1 MKKTTRWKR
10 ILAIVLTALMVLCNQ
25 TILFADAT
33 VQDTEQE
40 TETYQESQQDTEQ
53 ESDMEQY
60 QNVEESEKDQ
70 TSEEGQPEK
79 DQTSEEGQPEKDQTS
94 EEGQPEKDQT
104 AEEGQPEKDQ
114 TAEGQPET
122 KPEQDASKETQEPTT
137 ENKTVYYTV
146 KFLDKDGNEITRQK
160 IAAGQSATAPA
171 APDVDGY
178 RFNGWD
184 KKFDNV
190 TADLDVQAMYVEIGD
205 KVTYTINY
213 QFSNG
218 TAASQPWVAQLEVG
232 TEYSNTIVSP
242 EITGFTPDRLS
253 VEFSGIVEADQTIT
267 VTYSGAETSYTIWHM
282 LQNAENDEYTLDS
295 ANTETKTGTVGLMT
309 AAEKTTYDGFT
320 AQLPISQATINADG
334 STVVKV
340 YYDRNMYRLIW
351 DTDGGSYEQPVEIR
365 YGATIGKPDNPTKL
379 GYTFKRW
386 EGIPE
391 DGKMPSHDLTVKAIW
406 EENQTAQ
413 YKVIHWQESL
423 QAPETYEVAQDSGGN
438 AAIETETG
446 KVGDVIRYSPKSY
459 EGFELNSEKSS
470 GDVTITS
477 DGTAVKNVYYDR
489 GTYNIYFYVIE
500 SRDWLGRPSWQEDER
515 LRITARYGED
525 VSKKWNDAAHRQ
537 YLWAKEP
544 ESMFRDNV
552 YYTLIS
558 NMPAQDITVYAANTR
573 NGKKVIY
580 YIEDLDGS
588 RKVYA
593 SFDAGSEMYL
603 TKEDQMPIDG
613 FTYHSWHDKS
623 YNREDLW
630 LYYTRNSYTITFQN
644 CTGVNDLSV
653 KFEAPLNNLKPA
665 DGSVGT
671 PANVES
677 DYNFEGW
684 YTSPSCEDGTEFDW
698 SGTMPSH
705 TITLYAKWKA
715 PTYIVTFNTNGGS
728 PIDPRPV
735 EKHQALKDI
744 PTPVKKN
751 DEFLGWYTDPGLT
764 HKYVESLQIVKDI
777 TLYAKWKNTNVY
789 TYYVVAVTKDKDG
802 KETELDRSKGSVVQN
817 GTANVTAPK
826 IAGYYPKETSKS
838 VIVTKNEQ
846 EIKFVYEPVAEWF
859 YTIRYIDTD
868 EKDIV
873 KPVTVSTSNTVETV
887 VYKAITGYQLTS
899 KPVVQAEKGKTKTVI
914 FRYTTNQAVYIVKHY
929 KQKPDGSYATPETE
943 PKEEAAIGTWVTAEP
958 KDYTGYTCIT
968 DTDERSG
975 AVKKGLVLEVYYNRV
990 DFTVGDYTGKYDG
1003 IEHTATF
1010 TGAGI
1015 DGDTYY
1021 YKTEGG
1027 EWTSFDTASELPQYV
1042 DAGSYQISVKVVN
1055 DGAKSA
1061 PKTATVLIQPR
1072 EITLTS
1078 GSDKKV
1084 YDGEPLTKDE
1094 VNITGDGFVEKEGV
1108 TWEVTGSQT
1117 EVGSSKNTFTYSF
1130 NEGTKEQNYEI
1141 TPEEGDLIVTPSAET
1156 VIVNIKEHGGT
1167 EKYDGTEKSVT
1178 GYDVTNISDPK
1189 SKYQVSDFKFEG
1201 NAKVKGTDA
1210 GTYNMELKPEDFK
1223 NTNKNFENVIF
1234 VIEDGTLT
1242 ITERNVTLTSADDS
1256 KCYDGKPLTNDKIT
1270 VTGDGF
1276 VEGEGVT
1283 CKVTGSQTEV
1293 GSSQNKFTYELN
1305 DGTKRT
1311 NYIITPVFGTL
1322 TVSDK
1327 DVQGIITKTHTG
1339 EKFRVNDQVTFT
1351 ITVKNIYAE
1360 PQTITISEIN
1370 GVTFDGPNV
1379 FENVEPGAEV
1389 TAKAVYTITQADV
1402 DNGSFTNTA
1411 TALFSNGQSYTGTD
1425 TVSTEKTPDPEPIP
1439 NPTPTPVPASS
1450 VSIEK
1455 TADQKEG
1462 GYAAGDIITYTIR
1475 VVNNG
1480 EQQLANIQ
1488 VSDPLTSL
1496 NETIPSLKAGEEK
1509 IFTTAYTVTEQDVL
1523 AGKIVN
1529 VATVKGT
1536 DENGKTVENETTKE
1550 LVTEQ
1555 KNSHLTV
1562 TKTTTSTPADGK
1574 AYSVGEKITYIITVT
1589 NDGNV
1594 TVTGVQVTDELTGNV
1609 GDLAW
1614 NVDSLAPGESREFTT
1629 EYTVTKADA
1638 QAGKVHNV
1646 AVAQGNS
1653 NDPEKP
1659 DVPVT
1664 PGETEDP
1671 VNPEVTPTVTPK
1683 PSETPEPSIT
1693 PTPDITQAPAV
1704 TKTPSDPSTP
1714 VNNGTTTKTAVKT
1727 GDTTPVGAFVG
1738 LFAAAAII
1746 AGAAVYFKRRKNSK

>member
-25 TILFADAT
+25 TILFADET

-70 TSEEGQPEK
+70 TA
-79 DQTSEEGQPEKDQTS
+79 

-114 TAEGQPET
+114 TAEEGQPEKDQTAEKEQPEEGQPET

-146 KFLDKDGNEITRQK
+146 RFLDKDGNEITSQR

-178 RFNGWD
+178 RFRGWD

-190 TADLDVQAMYVEIGD
+190 TADLNVRAIYVEIGE

-213 QFSNG
+213 QFSDG

-232 TEYSNTIVSP
+232 TEYSNTIASP
-242 EITGFTPDRLS
+242 EITGFTPDQPS
-253 VEFSGIVEADQTIT
+253 VEFSGTVEVDKTIT
-267 VTYSGAETSYTIWHM
+267 VTYSGAEIEYTVQHM
-282 LQNAENDEYTLDS
+282 LQNAENDEYTLDTG
-295 ANTETKTGTVGLMT
+295 NIEKKTGTVGLMT
-309 AAEKTTYDGFT
+309 AAKEKTTYDGFT
-320 AQLPISQATINADG
+320 ARLPISQATINADG
-334 STVVKV
+334 STVVNV
-340 YYDRNMYRLIW
+340 YYDRNVYRLTW
-351 DTDGGSYEQPVEIR
+351 DTDGGSYEQPVDIR

-379 GYTFKRW
+379 GYTFKGW

-391 DGKMPSHDLTVKAIW
+391 DGKMPSHDLIVKAIW
-406 EENQTAQ
+406 EENQKAQ

-423 QAPETYEVAQDSGGN
+423 QAPGTYEVAQDSGGN
-438 AAIETETG
+438 AAIETKTG
-446 KVGDVIRYSPKSY
+446 KVGDVISYSPKSY
-459 EGFELNSEKSS
+459 EGFKLNSEKSS

-489 GTYNIYFYVIE
+489 GTYNIYFYVVE
-500 SRDWLGRPSWQEDER
+500 SRDWWGRPSWQEDES

-525 VSKKWNDAAHRQ
+525 VSAQWNDAAHCK
-537 YLWAKEP
+537 YLWAIGP
-544 ESMFRDNV
+544 GANT
-552 YYTLIS
+552 YYTLMA
-558 NMPAQDITVYAANTR
+558 NMPADNIKLYASEPQT
-573 NGKKVIY
+573 GKKITY
-580 YIEDLDGS
+580 YIEGLDGKS
-588 RKVYA
+588 QVYA
-593 SFDAGSEMYL
+593 KFDAGSRMKL
-603 TKEDQMPIDG
+603 TDEDKMPIDG
-613 FTYHSWHDKS
+613 FSFHSWNKS
-623 YNREDLW
+623 GSNLW

-653 KFEAPLNNLKPA
+653 KFEAPLNNLEPA
-665 DGSVGT
+665 DGSVGKPT
-671 PANVES
+671 NVES
-677 DYNFEGW
+677 DYTFAGW
-684 YTSPSCEDGTEFDW
+684 YTSPSCEDGTEFNW

-705 TITLYAKWKA
+705 TITLYAKWQA
-715 PTYIVTFNTNGGS
+715 PIYTITFETNGGS
-728 PIDPRPV
+728 PIDPIHV
-735 EKHQALKDI
+735 EKHQALGNI
-744 PTPVKKN
+744 PETVKEN

-789 TYYVVAVTKDKDG
+789 TYYVVAVTRDKDG
-802 KETELDRSKGSVVQN
+802 NETELDRSEGSVVQN

-826 IAGYYPKETSKS
+826 IDGYYPKETSKS

-846 EIKFVYEPVAEWF
+846 EIIFVYEPVAEWS
-859 YTIRYIDTD
+859 YTIRYVDTD
-868 EKDIV
+868 EKDIAEQV
-873 KPVTVSTSNTVETV
+873 KVRTRNTVETV

-899 KPVVQAEKGKTKTVI
+899 EPVVQAEKGKTETVI
-914 FRYTTNQAVYIVKHY
+914 FRYTTNKAVYSVEHY
-929 KQKPDGSYATPETE
+929 KQRPNGSYTLSDTE
-943 PKEEAAIGTWVTAEP
+943 YKEAAAIGTWVTAKP
-958 KDYTGYTCIT
+958 KQYPGYECIT
-968 DTDERSG
+968 GKDERSG
-975 AVKKGLVLEVYYNRV
+975 AVKEGLVLKVYYNRA
-990 DFTVGDYTGKYDG
+990 DFTVGDYTVKYDG
-1003 IEHTATF
+1003 TGHTAEF

-1015 DGDTYY
+1015 EGDTYY
-1021 YKTEGG
+1021 FKTEDGQ
-1027 EWTSFDTASELPQYV
+1027 WILFNTASELPQYV

-1055 DGAKSA
+1055 DGVESV

-1078 GSDKKV
+1078 GSDQKV
-1084 YDGEPLTKDE
+1084 YDGKPLTKDE
-1094 VNITGDGFVEKEGV
+1094 VNITGDGFVEGEGV
-1108 TWEVTGSQT
+1108 TWKVTGSQT
-1117 EVGSSKNTFTYSF
+1117 DVGTSKNAFTYSF
-1130 NEGTKEQNYEI
+1130 SEGTKEQNYKV
-1141 TPEEGDLIVTPSAET
+1141 TKVEGNLTVVPSKDTVTVT
-1156 VIVNIKEHGGT
+1156 IKENSGT
-1167 EKYDGTEKSVT
+1167 EKYDGTEKTVT
-1178 GYDVTNISDPK
+1178 GYEVISISNPK
-1189 SKYQVSDFKFEG
+1189 YLRTDFTFEG
-1201 NAKVKGTDA
+1201 NAEVKGTDA
-1210 GTYNMELKPEDFK
+1210 GTYNMELKQEDFTNINRNFK
-1223 NTNKNFENVIF
+1223 NVVF

-1242 ITERNVTLTSADDS
+1242 ITKRNVTLTSADDS
-1256 KCYDGKPLTNDKIT
+1256 KCYDGTPLTNDKIT

-1276 VEGEGVT
+1276 AEGEGVT

-1293 GSSQNKFTYELN
+1293 GSSRNEFTYELN
-1305 DGTKRT
+1305 KGTKER

-1327 DVQGIITKTHTG
+1327 DVQGVITKTHTG

-1370 GVTFDGPNV
+1370 GVTFDGQNV

-1402 DNGSFTNTA
+1402 DNGSFINTA
-1411 TALFSNGQSYTGTD
+1411 TALFSNEHSYIGTD
-1425 TVSTEKTPDPEPIP
+1425 TVPTEKTPDPEPIP

-1488 VSDPLTSL
+1488 VSDPLTGL
-1496 NETIPSLKAGEEK
+1496 NETIPSLRAGEEK
-1509 IFTTAYTVTEQDVL
+1509 IFTTTYTVTEQDVL

-1562 TKTTTSTPADGK
+1562 VKTTTSTPADGK

-1614 NVDSLAPGESREFTT
+1614 NVDSLAPGESREFTA
-1629 EYTVTKADA
+1629 EYTVTKEDA

-1646 AVAQGNS
+1646 AAAQGNS

>member
-25 TILFADAT
+25 TILFADET

-70 TSEEGQPEK
+70 TAEEGQLEKDQTAEEGQPEK
-79 DQTSEEGQPEKDQTS
+79 EQTAEEGQPEK
-94 EEGQPEKDQT
+94 EQT

-137 ENKTVYYTV
+137 ENKTVYYIV
-146 KFLDKDGNEITRQK
+146 RFLGKDGNEITSQR

-190 TADLDVQAMYVEIGD
+190 TADLDVQAIYVKIGD

-213 QFSNG
+213 QFSDG

-232 TEYSNTIVSP
+232 TEYSNTIASP
-242 EITGFTPDRLS
+242 EITGFKPDKLS
-253 VEFSGIVEADQTIT
+253 VEFSGTVEVDKTIT
-267 VTYSGAETSYTIWHM
+267 VTYSGAEIEYTVQHM
-282 LQNAENDEYTLDS
+282 LQNAENDEYTLDTG
-295 ANTETKTGTVGLMT
+295 NIEKKTGTVGLMT
-309 AAEKTTYDGFT
+309 AAKEKTTYDGFT
-320 AQLPISQATINADG
+320 ARLPISQATINADG
-334 STVVKV
+334 STVVNV
-340 YYDRNMYRLIW
+340 YYERNIYRLIW
-351 DTDGGSYEQPVEIR
+351 DTDGGSYEQPVDIR
-365 YGATIGKPDNPTKL
+365 YGASIGTPDNPNPTKL
-379 GYTFKRW
+379 GYTFKKW

-391 DGKMPSHDLTVKAIW
+391 DGKMPSHDLIVKAIW
-406 EENQTAQ
+406 EENQKAQ

-438 AAIETETG
+438 AAIETKTG
-446 KVGDVIRYSPKSY
+446 NVGDVISYSPKSY
-459 EGFELNSEKSS
+459 EGFELDTDRSS
-470 GDVTITS
+470 GDVKITS
-477 DGTAVKNVYYDR
+477 DGTAVKNVYYNR

-525 VSKKWNDAAHRQ
+525 VSKQWNDVAHCQ
-537 YLWAKEP
+537 YLWAIGPGANK
-544 ESMFRDNV
+544 
-552 YYTLIS
+552 YYTLMA
-558 NMPAQDITVYAANTR
+558 NMPAENITLYASKPRT
-573 NGKKVIY
+573 GKKITY
-580 YIEDLDGS
+580 YIEGLDEKS
-588 RKVYA
+588 QVYA
-593 SFDAGSEMYL
+593 KFDAGSWMEL
-603 TKEDQMPIDG
+603 TDEDKMPIDG
-613 FTYHSWHDKS
+613 FSFHSWNKS
-623 YNREDLW
+623 GSNLW

-653 KFEAPLNNLKPA
+653 KFEAPLNNLEPA

-671 PANVES
+671 PTNVES
-677 DYNFEGW
+677 DYTFAGW
-684 YTSPSCEDGTEFDW
+684 YTSPSCEDGTEFNW

-705 TITLYAKWKA
+705 TITLYAKWQA
-715 PTYIVTFNTNGGS
+715 PIYTVTFETNGGS
-728 PIDPRPV
+728 TINPISV
-735 EKHQALKDI
+735 EKHQALGDI
-744 PTPVKKN
+744 PETVKEN

-764 HKYVESLQIVKDI
+764 HKYVESLQIVKNI

-789 TYYVVAVTKDKDG
+789 TYYVVAVTRDKDG
-802 KETELDRSKGSVVQN
+802 KETELGRSEGSVVQN

-826 IAGYYPKETSKS
+826 IDGYYPKETSKS

-846 EIKFVYEPVAEWF
+846 EIKFVYEPVAEWS
-859 YTIRYIDTD
+859 YTIRYVDTD
-868 EKDIV
+868 GKNIAEPV
-873 KPVTVSTSNTVETV
+873 KVSTRNTVETV

-899 KPVVQAEKGKTKTVI
+899 EPVVQAEKGKTETVI

-943 PKEEAAIGTWVTAEP
+943 TKEEAAIGTWVTAEP

-1003 IEHTATF
+1003 TGHTVTF

-1015 DGDTYY
+1015 DGDTYSY
-1021 YKTEGG
+1021 ETKDGQ
-1027 EWTSFDTASELPQYV
+1027 WIPFNKASDLPQYV
-1042 DAGSYQISVKVVN
+1042 YAGSYQISVKVANGGVE
-1055 DGAKSA
+1055 SV
-1061 PKTATVLIQPR
+1061 PKTATVSIQPR

-1078 GSDKKV
+1078 GSDQKV

-1094 VNITGDGFVEKEGV
+1094 VNITGDGFVKGEGV
-1108 TWEVTGSQT
+1108 TCKVTGSQT
-1117 EVGSSKNTFTYSF
+1117 EVGSSKNTFTYIF
-1130 NEGTKEQNYEI
+1130 NKETKEQNYKI
-1141 TPEEGDLIVTPSAET
+1141 TSKEGDLIVTPSEDT
-1156 VIVNIKEHGGT
+1156 VTVNIKGHDGT
-1167 EKYDGTEKSVT
+1167 EQYDGTEKSVT
-1178 GYDVTNISDPK
+1178 GYEVTKISDPK

-1201 NAKVKGTDA
+1201 NAEVKGTDA

-1327 DVQGIITKTHTG
+1327 DVQGVITKTHTG

-1411 TALFSNGQSYTGTD
+1411 TALFSNEHSYIGTD
-1425 TVSTEKTPDPEPIP
+1425 TVPTEKTPDPEPIP

-1450 VSIEK
+1450 VSVEK

-1488 VSDPLTSL
+1488 VSDPLTGL

-1509 IFTTAYTVTEQDVL
+1509 IFTTTYTVTEQDVL

-1614 NVDSLAPGESREFTT
+1614 NIDSLAPGESREFTA

-1646 AVAQGNS
+1646 AAAQGNS

-1659 DVPVT
+1659 DVSVT

>member
-25 TILFADAT
+25 TILFADET

-70 TSEEGQPEK
+70 TA
-79 DQTSEEGQPEKDQTS
+79 

-114 TAEGQPET
+114 TAEKEQPEEGQPET

-146 KFLDKDGNEITRQK
+146 KFLDKDGNEITSQR

-171 APDVDGY
+171 APDVEGY
-178 RFNGWD
+178 QFNGWD
-184 KKFDNV
+184 KTFDNV
-190 TADLDVQAMYVEIGD
+190 TENLNVRATYVKIG

-213 QFSNG
+213 QFSDG
-218 TAASQPWVAQLEVG
+218 TAASQPWVAQLKVG
-232 TEYSNTIVSP
+232 TEYSNTIASP
-242 EITGFTPDRLS
+242 EITGFTPDPPY
-253 VEFSGIVEADQTIT
+253 VKFSGTVESDKTIT
-267 VTYSGAETSYTIWHM
+267 VTYSGAEIEYTVQHM

-309 AAEKTTYDGFT
+309 AAKEKTTYDGFY
-320 AQLPISQATINADG
+320 ALPISQAMINADG
-334 STVVKV
+334 STVVNV
-340 YYDRNMYRLIW
+340 YYNRNIYRLTW
-351 DTDGGSYEQPVEIR
+351 DTDGGSYEQPVDIR
-365 YGATIGKPDNPTKL
+365 YGATIGKPANPTKL

-391 DGKMPSHDLTVKAIW
+391 DGKMPSHELIVKAIW

-423 QAPETYEVAQDSGGN
+423 QAPGTYEVAQNSGGN

-446 KVGDVIRYSPKSY
+446 KVGDVISYYPKSY
-459 EGFELNSEKSS
+459 EGFKLNSEKSS
-470 GDVTITS
+470 GEVKITS

-489 GTYNIYFYVIE
+489 GTYSIKFHVQKRHGWKWEWEEEE
-500 SRDWLGRPSWQEDER
+500 S

-525 VSKKWNDAAHRQ
+525 VSAKWNDAAHRE
-537 YLWAKEP
+537 YLWATNKFGGP
-544 ESMFRDNV
+544 
-552 YYTLIS
+552 YYSLVT
-558 NMPAQDITVYAANTR
+558 NMPANDITVYAYQ
-573 NGKKVIY
+573 NGKGKKITY
-580 YIEDLDGS
+580 YVEDLNGK
-588 RKVYA
+588 RKEYA
-593 SFDAGSEMYL
+593 SFEVRSDMHL
-603 TKEDQMPIDG
+603 TKEDQMLIDG
-613 FTYHSWHDKS
+613 FTYNSWHDWS
-623 YNREDLW
+623 DTIGGWDLW

-653 KFEAPLNNLKPA
+653 KFEAPLNNLEPA
-665 DGSVGT
+665 DGSVGKPT
-671 PANVES
+671 NVES
-677 DYNFEGW
+677 DYTFAGW
-684 YTSPSCEDGTEFDW
+684 YTSPSCEDGTEFNW

-705 TITLYAKWKA
+705 TITLYAKWQA
-715 PTYIVTFNTNGGS
+715 PIYTVTFETNGGS
-728 PIDPRPV
+728 TINPISV
-735 EKHQALKDI
+735 EKHQALGDI
-744 PTPVKKN
+744 PETVKEN

-764 HKYVESLQIVKDI
+764 HKYVESLQIVKNI

-789 TYYVVAVTKDKDG
+789 TYYVVAVTRDKDG
-802 KETELDRSKGSVVQN
+802 KETELDRSEGSVVQN

-826 IAGYYPKETSKS
+826 IDGYYPKETSKS

-846 EIKFVYEPVAEWF
+846 EIIFVYEPVAEWS
-859 YTIRYIDTD
+859 YTIKYVDTD
-868 EKDIV
+868 EKDIA
-873 KPVTVSTSNTVETV
+873 KQVTVRTRNTVETV

-899 KPVVQAEKGKTKTVI
+899 EPVVQAEKGKTETVI
-914 FRYTTNQAVYIVKHY
+914 FRYTTNKAVYSVEHY
-929 KQKPDGSYATPETE
+929 KQRPNGSYTLSDTE
-943 PKEEAAIGTWVTAEP
+943 YKEAAAIGTWVTAKP
-958 KDYTGYTCIT
+958 KQYLGYECIT
-968 DTDERSG
+968 GKDERSG
-975 AVKKGLVLEVYYNRV
+975 AVKEGLVLKVYYKRV

-1003 IEHTATF
+1003 TGHTATF

-1015 DGDTYY
+1015 EGDTYSY
-1021 YKTEGG
+1021 ETKDGQ
-1027 EWTSFDTASELPQYV
+1027 WIPFNKASELPQYV
-1042 DAGSYQISVKVVN
+1042 DAGSYQISVKVANGGVE
-1055 DGAKSA
+1055 SV
-1061 PKTATVLIQPR
+1061 PKTATVSIQPR

-1078 GSDKKV
+1078 GSDQKV
-1084 YDGEPLTKDE
+1084 YNGKPLTKDE

-1108 TWEVTGSQT
+1108 TWEVIGSQT

-1130 NEGTKEQNYEI
+1130 NEGTKEQNYKV
-1141 TPEEGDLIVTPSAET
+1141 TKVEGNLTVVPSEDTVTVT
-1156 VIVNIKEHGGT
+1156 IKGNSGT
-1167 EKYDGTEKSVT
+1167 EKYDGTEKTVT
-1178 GYDVTNISDPK
+1178 GYKVISISDPK
-1189 SKYQVSDFKFEG
+1189 YLGTDFAFEG
-1201 NAKVKGTDA
+1201 NAEAKGTDA

-1327 DVQGIITKTHTG
+1327 DVQGVITKTHTG

-1411 TALFSNGQSYTGTD
+1411 TALFSNEHSYIGTD
-1425 TVSTEKTPDPEPIP
+1425 TVPTEKTPDPEPIP

-1488 VSDPLTSL
+1488 VSDPLTGL

-1614 NVDSLAPGESREFTT
+1614 NVDSLAPGESREFTA

-1646 AVAQGNS
+1646 AAAQGNS

>member
-25 TILFADAT
+25 TILFADET

-70 TSEEGQPEK
+70 TA
-79 DQTSEEGQPEKDQTS
+79 

-114 TAEGQPET
+114 TAEEGQPEKDQTAEKEQPEEGQPET

-146 KFLDKDGNEITRQK
+146 RFLDKDGNEITSQR

-178 RFNGWD
+178 RFIGWD
-184 KKFDNV
+184 QKFDNV
-190 TADLDVQAMYVEIGD
+190 TEDLNVKASYVKIGE

-213 QFSNG
+213 LFSNG
-218 TAASQPWVAQLEVG
+218 TVASQSWVAQLEVG
-232 TEYSNTIVSP
+232 TKYTNTIVSP
-242 EITGFTPDRLS
+242 EITGFKPDRTS
-253 VEFSGIVEADQTIT
+253 VEFSGTVEDNKTET
-267 VTYSGAETSYTIWHM
+267 VTYSGAETTYTVQHM
-282 LQNAENDEYTLDS
+282 LQNAEDDEYTLDS
-295 ANTETKTGTVGLMT
+295 EATETKDGTVGLDT
-309 AAEKTTYDGFT
+309 AAEEKSYDGFT
-320 AQLPISQATINADG
+320 ALPVSQATINADG
-334 STVVKV
+334 STVVNV
-340 YYDRNMYRLIW
+340 YYDRNVYRLTW
-351 DTDGGSYEQPVEIR
+351 DTDGGSYEQPVDIR
-365 YGATIGKPDNPTKL
+365 YGAEINKPDDPTKL
-379 GYTFKRW
+379 GYTFKGW

-391 DGKMPSHDLTVKAIW
+391 NGKMPSKDLTVKAKW
-406 EENQTAQ
+406 EANQTAQ
-413 YKVIHWQESL
+413 YKIIHWQESL
-423 QAPETYEVAQDSGGN
+423 QTPGTYEVAQNSGGN
-438 AAIETETG
+438 AAIETKTG
-446 KVGDVIRYSPKSY
+446 KVGEVINYKPNSY
-459 EGFELNSEKSS
+459 EGFALNSERSS
-470 GDVTITS
+470 GDVKITS
-477 DGTAVKNVYYDR
+477 DGTAVKNVYYNR
-489 GTYNIYFYVIE
+489 NTYKIHFYVPK
-500 SRDWLGRPSWQEDER
+500 SWNWWGRPQKWEEDES
-515 LRITARYGED
+515 LLITARYGED
-525 VSKKWNDAAHRQ
+525 VSGKWNDADHSK
-537 YLWAKEP
+537 YLWATKP
-544 ESMFRDNV
+544 GSDT

-558 NMPAQDITVYAANTR
+558 NMPAQDLDVYAYDNKS
-573 NGKKVIY
+573 GKKIIY
-580 YIEDLDGS
+580 YVEGLNGN
-588 RKVYA
+588 REVYA
-593 SFDAGSEMYL
+593 SFDAGENMSL

-613 FTYHSWHDKS
+613 FKFKEWKKESSLWQP
-623 YNREDLW
+623 NENLW

-677 DYNFEGW
+677 DYKFAGW

-705 TITLYAKWKA
+705 TITLYAKWQA
-715 PTYIVTFNTNGGS
+715 PIYTVTFETNGGS
-728 PIDPRPV
+728 TIDPISV
-735 EKHQALKDI
+735 EKHKALGEI
-744 PTPVKKN
+744 PETVKKN
-751 DEFLGWYTDPGLT
+751 DEFLGWYTDPALT
-764 HKYVESLQIVKDI
+764 HKFVESLQIVKDI

-789 TYYVVAVTKDKDG
+789 TYYIVAVTKDKDG
-802 KETELDRSKGSVVQN
+802 NEKEIADRQEGSVVQN
-817 GTANVTAPK
+817 GTANVTAPN
-826 IAGYYPKETSKS
+826 IEGYYPKETSKS
-838 VIVTKNEQ
+838 VIVTKNGQ
-846 EIKFVYEPVAEWF
+846 VIKFVYEPVVEWS
-859 YTIRYIDTD
+859 YTIRYVDTD
-868 EKDIV
+868 EKDIATSE
-873 KPVTVSTSNTVETV
+873 TVSTRNTVETV
-887 VYKAITGYQLTS
+887 VYKAIAGYQLIS
-899 KPVVQAEKGKTKTVI
+899 DPVVQAEKGKTETII
-914 FRYTTNQAVYIVKHY
+914 FEYTTNKAVYRIEHY
-929 KQKPDGSYATPETE
+929 KQRPDGSYALKETE
-943 PKEEAAIGTWVTAEP
+943 NKEAAAIGTWVTAEP
-958 KDYTGYTCIT
+958 KEYVGYTCIT

-975 AVKKGLVLEVYYNRV
+975 AVKEGLVLKVYYNRA
-990 DFTVGDYTGKYDG
+990 DFTVGDYTVKYDG
-1003 IEHTATF
+1003 TGHTAEF

-1015 DGDTYY
+1015 EGDTYY
-1021 YKTEGG
+1021 FKTEDGQ
-1027 EWTSFDTASELPQYV
+1027 WILFNTASELPQYV

-1055 DGAKSA
+1055 DGVESV

-1078 GSDKKV
+1078 GSDQKV
-1084 YDGEPLTKDE
+1084 YDGKPLTKDE
-1094 VNITGDGFVEKEGV
+1094 VNITGDGFVEGEGV
-1108 TWEVTGSQT
+1108 TWKVTGSQT
-1117 EVGSSKNTFTYSF
+1117 DVGTSKNAFTYSF
-1130 NEGTKEQNYEI
+1130 SEGTKEQNYKV
-1141 TPEEGDLIVTPSAET
+1141 TKVEGNLTVVPSKDTVTVT
-1156 VIVNIKEHGGT
+1156 IKENSGT
-1167 EKYDGTEKSVT
+1167 EKYDGTEKTVT
-1178 GYDVTNISDPK
+1178 GYEVISISNPK
-1189 SKYQVSDFKFEG
+1189 YLRTDFTFEG
-1201 NAKVKGTDA
+1201 NAEVKGTDA
-1210 GTYNMELKPEDFK
+1210 GTYNMELKQEDFTNINRNFK
-1223 NTNKNFENVIF
+1223 NVVF

-1242 ITERNVTLTSADDS
+1242 ITKRNVTLTSADDS
-1256 KCYDGKPLTNDKIT
+1256 KCYDGTPLTNDKIT

-1276 VEGEGVT
+1276 AEGESVT

-1293 GSSQNKFTYELN
+1293 GSSRNEFTYELN
-1305 DGTKRT
+1305 KGTKER

-1327 DVQGIITKTHTG
+1327 DVQGVITKTHTG

-1370 GVTFDGPNV
+1370 GVTFDGQNV

-1402 DNGSFTNTA
+1402 DNGSFINTA
-1411 TALFSNGQSYTGTD
+1411 TALFSNEHSYIGTD
-1425 TVSTEKTPDPEPIP
+1425 TVPTEKTPDPEPIP

-1488 VSDPLTSL
+1488 VSDPLTGL
-1496 NETIPSLKAGEEK
+1496 NETIPSLRAGEEK
-1509 IFTTAYTVTEQDVL
+1509 IFTTTYTVTEQDVL

-1614 NVDSLAPGESREFTT
+1614 NVDSLAPGESREFTA
-1629 EYTVTKADA
+1629 EYTVTKEDA

-1646 AVAQGNS
+1646 AAAQGNS

-1704 TKTPSDPSTP
+1704 TKTPSNPSTP

>member
-70 TSEEGQPEK
+70 TA
-79 DQTSEEGQPEKDQTS
+79 

-104 AEEGQPEKDQ
+104 AENEQPK
-114 TAEGQPET
+114 EGQPET

-146 KFLDKDGNEITRQK
+146 RFLDKDGNEITSQK

-190 TADLDVQAMYVEIGD
+190 TENLDVQAIYVRIGD

-213 QFSNG
+213 QFSDG

-232 TEYSNTIVSP
+232 TEYSNTIASP
-242 EITGFTPDRLS
+242 KITGFTPDKAS
-253 VEFSGIVEADQTIT
+253 VEFSGTVEADQTIT
-267 VTYSGAETSYTIWHM
+267 VTYSGAEIEYTVQHM

-295 ANTETKTGTVGLMT
+295 ANTETKTGTVGLKTT
-309 AAEKTTYDGFT
+309 AEAKTTYDGFT
-320 AQLPISQATINADG
+320 ALQPISQATINADG
-334 STVVKV
+334 STVVNV
-340 YYDRNMYRLIW
+340 YYNRNIYRLIW
-351 DTDGGSYEQPVEIR
+351 DTDGGSYEQPVDIR

-379 GYTFKRW
+379 GYTFKEW

-391 DGKMPSHDLTVKAIW
+391 DGKMPSQNLIVKAIW
-406 EENQTAQ
+406 EENQKAQ

-423 QAPETYEVAQDSGGN
+423 QAPGTYEVAQNSGGN

-446 KVGDVIRYSPKSY
+446 NVGDVISYSPKSY

-470 GDVTITS
+470 GDVKITS
-477 DGTAVKNVYYDR
+477 DGTAVKNVYYNR
-489 GTYNIYFYVIE
+489 RTYSITFFVKKGHGWN
-500 SRDWLGRPSWQEDER
+500 WQWQEDES

-525 VSKKWNDAAHRQ
+525 VSGKWNDAAHSK

-544 ESMFRDNV
+544 ESMFGDNV

-558 NMPAQDITVYAANTR
+558 NMPAQDITVYAANNQT
-573 NGKKVIY
+573 GKKIIY
-580 YIEDLDGS
+580 YVEDLNGN

-593 SFDAGSEMYL
+593 SFDAGDVRL
-603 TKEDQMPIDG
+603 TKEDKMPIDG
-613 FTYHSWHDKS
+613 FTFDSWHDKS
-623 YNREDLW
+623 DRNEKNLW

-653 KFEAPLNNLKPA
+653 KFEAPLNNLEPA

-677 DYNFEGW
+677 DYTFAGW
-684 YTSPSCEDGTEFDW
+684 YTSPSCEDGTEFNW

-715 PTYIVTFNTNGGS
+715 PTYTVTFETNGGS
-728 PIDPRPV
+728 PIDPIHV
-735 EKHQALKDI
+735 EKHKALEDI
-744 PTPVKKN
+744 PTPVKEN

-777 TLYAKWKNTNVY
+777 KLYAKWKNTNVY
-789 TYYVVAVTKDKDG
+789 TYYVVAVTRDKDG
-802 KETELDRSKGSVVQN
+802 NETELNRSEGSVVQN

-826 IAGYYPKETSKS
+826 IDGYYPKETSKS

-846 EIKFVYEPVAEWF
+846 KIIFVYEPVAKWS
-859 YTIRYIDTD
+859 YTIRYVDNTD
-868 EKDIV
+868 EKDIED
-873 KPVTVSTSNTVETV
+873 PVTVFTGNTVETV

-899 KPVVQAEKGKTKTVI
+899 KPVVQAEKGKTETVI
-914 FRYTTNQAVYIVKHY
+914 FRYTTNKAVYSVEHY
-929 KQKPDGSYATPETE
+929 KQRPNGRYTLSDTDY
-943 PKEEAAIGTWVTAEP
+943 KEAAAIGTWVTAEP
-958 KDYTGYTCIT
+958 KGYTGYTCIT

-975 AVKKGLVLEVYYNRV
+975 AVKEGLVLKVYYNRA

-1003 IEHTATF
+1003 TRHTAEF

-1015 DGDTYY
+1015 EGDTYY
-1021 YKTEGG
+1021 YKTEDGQ
-1027 EWTSFDTASELPQYV
+1027 WISFNTASELPQYA
-1042 DAGSYQISVKVVN
+1042 DAGSYQIYVKVVN
-1055 DGAKSA
+1055 GGAESA
-1061 PKTATVLIQPR
+1061 PKTATVSIQPR

-1078 GSDKKV
+1078 GSDQKV
-1084 YDGEPLTKDE
+1084 YDGEPLTNDKIT
-1094 VNITGDGFVEKEGV
+1094 VTGDDFVEGEGV
-1108 TWEVTGSQT
+1108 TCEVTGSQT
-1117 EVGSSKNTFTYSF
+1117 EVGSSKNTFTYRF
-1130 NEGTKEQNYEI
+1130 NEGTEEQNYKI

-1201 NAKVKGTDA
+1201 NAEVKGTDA

-1242 ITERNVTLTSADDS
+1242 ITARKVTLTSADDS

-1270 VTGDGF
+1270 VTDDGF
-1276 VEGEGVT
+1276 AKGEGVT

-1293 GSSQNKFTYELN
+1293 GSSENTFTYELN
-1305 DGTKRT
+1305 KGTKER

-1488 VSDPLTSL
+1488 VSDPLTGL

-1614 NVDSLAPGESREFTT
+1614 NVDSLAPGESREFTA

>member
-25 TILFADAT
+25 TILFADET

-70 TSEEGQPEK
+70 IAEEGQPEK
-79 DQTSEEGQPEKDQTS
+79 DQIA

-146 KFLDKDGNEITRQK
+146 KFLDKDGNEITSQR

-190 TADLDVQAMYVEIGD
+190 TADLDVQATYVEIG

-213 QFSNG
+213 QFSDG

-232 TEYSNTIVSP
+232 TKYSNTIASP
-242 EITGFTPDRLS
+242 EITGFTPDKRF

-267 VTYSGAETSYTIWHM
+267 VTYSGAETSYTIQHM
-282 LQNAENDEYTLDS
+282 LQNAENNEYTLDS
-295 ANTETKTGTVGLMT
+295 NNTETKTGTVGLMT
-309 AAEKTTYDGFT
+309 AAEAKTTYDGFT
-320 AQLPISQATINADG
+320 ALPISQATINADG
-334 STVVKV
+334 STVVNV
-340 YYDRNMYRLIW
+340 YYDRNIYRLIW
-351 DTDGGSYEQPVEIR
+351 DTDGGSYEQPVDIR
-365 YGATIGKPDNPTKL
+365 YGATIGTPNNPTKL
-379 GYTFKRW
+379 GYTFKKW

-391 DGKMPSHDLTVKAIW
+391 DGKMPSHDLIVKAIW

-423 QAPETYEVAQDSGGN
+423 QAPGTYEVAQDSGGN

-459 EGFELNSEKSS
+459 EGFELDTDRSS
-470 GDVTITS
+470 GDVKITS
-477 DGTAVKNVYYDR
+477 DGTAVKNVYYNR

-525 VSKKWNDAAHRQ
+525 VSKQWNDVAHCQ
-537 YLWAKEP
+537 YLWAIGPGANK
-544 ESMFRDNV
+544 
-552 YYTLIS
+552 YYTLMA
-558 NMPAQDITVYAANTR
+558 NMPAENITLYASKPRT
-573 NGKKVIY
+573 GKKITY
-580 YIEDLDGS
+580 YIEGLDEKS
-588 RKVYA
+588 QVYA
-593 SFDAGSEMYL
+593 KFDAGSWMEL
-603 TKEDQMPIDG
+603 TDEDKMPIDG
-613 FTYHSWHDKS
+613 FSFHSWNKS
-623 YNREDLW
+623 GSNLW

-653 KFEAPLNNLKPA
+653 KFEAPLNNLEPA

-671 PANVES
+671 PTNVES
-677 DYNFEGW
+677 DYTFAGW
-684 YTSPSCEDGTEFDW
+684 YTSPSCEDGTEFNW

-705 TITLYAKWKA
+705 TITLYAKWQA
-715 PTYIVTFNTNGGS
+715 PIYTVTFETNGGS
-728 PIDPRPV
+728 TINPISV
-735 EKHQALKDI
+735 EKHQALGDI
-744 PTPVKKN
+744 PETVKEN

-764 HKYVESLQIVKDI
+764 HKYVESLQIVKNI

-789 TYYVVAVTKDKDG
+789 TYYVVAVTRDKDG
-802 KETELDRSKGSVVQN
+802 KETELGRSEGSVVQN

-826 IAGYYPKETSKS
+826 IDGYYPKETSKS

-846 EIKFVYEPVAEWF
+846 EIKFVYEPVAEWS
-859 YTIRYIDTD
+859 YTIRYVDTD
-868 EKDIV
+868 GKNIAEPV
-873 KPVTVSTSNTVETV
+873 KVSTRNTVETV

-899 KPVVQAEKGKTKTVI
+899 EPVVQAEKGKTETVI

-943 PKEEAAIGTWVTAEP
+943 TKEEAAIGTWVTAEP

-1003 IEHTATF
+1003 TGHTVTF

-1015 DGDTYY
+1015 DGDTYSY
-1021 YKTEGG
+1021 ETKDGQ
-1027 EWTSFDTASELPQYV
+1027 WIPFNKASDLPQYV
-1042 DAGSYQISVKVVN
+1042 YAGSYQISVKVANGGVE
-1055 DGAKSA
+1055 SV
-1061 PKTATVLIQPR
+1061 PKTATVSIQPR

-1078 GSDKKV
+1078 GSDQKV

-1094 VNITGDGFVEKEGV
+1094 VNITGDGFVKGEGV
-1108 TWEVTGSQT
+1108 TCKVTGSQT
-1117 EVGSSKNTFTYSF
+1117 EVGSSKNTFTYIF
-1130 NEGTKEQNYEI
+1130 NKETKEQNYKI
-1141 TPEEGDLIVTPSAET
+1141 TSKEGDLIVTPSEDT
-1156 VIVNIKEHGGT
+1156 VTVNIKGHDGT
-1167 EKYDGTEKSVT
+1167 EQYDGTEKSVT
-1178 GYDVTNISDPK
+1178 GYEVTKISDPK

-1201 NAKVKGTDA
+1201 NAEVKGTDA

-1327 DVQGIITKTHTG
+1327 DVQGVITKTHTG

-1411 TALFSNGQSYTGTD
+1411 TALFSNEHSYIGTD
-1425 TVSTEKTPDPEPIP
+1425 TVPTEKTPDPEPIP

-1450 VSIEK
+1450 VSVEK

-1488 VSDPLTSL
+1488 VSDPLTGL

-1509 IFTTAYTVTEQDVL
+1509 IFTTTYTVTEQDVL

-1536 DENGKTVENETTKE
+1536 DENGKTVENKTTKE

-1614 NVDSLAPGESREFTT
+1614 NVDSLAPGESREFTA

-1646 AVAQGNS
+1646 AAAQRNS
-1653 NDPEKP
+1653 DDPEKP

>member
-70 TSEEGQPEK
+70 TAEEGQPEK
-79 DQTSEEGQPEKDQTS
+79 DQTAEEGQPEKN
-94 EEGQPEKDQT
+94 QT

-146 KFLDKDGNEITRQK
+146 RFLDKDGNEITSQR

-178 RFNGWD
+178 RFIGWD
-184 KKFDNV
+184 QKFDNV
-190 TADLDVQAMYVEIGD
+190 TEDLNVKASYVKIGD

-232 TEYSNTIVSP
+232 TEYSNTIASP
-242 EITGFTPDRLS
+242 EITGFTPDQPS
-253 VEFSGIVEADQTIT
+253 VEFSGTVEVDKTIT
-267 VTYSGAETSYTIWHM
+267 VTYSGVEIEYTVQHM
-282 LQNAENDEYTLDS
+282 LQNAENEEYTLDS

-309 AAEKTTYDGFT
+309 AAEEKTTYDGFH
-320 AQLPISQATINADG
+320 ALQISQARINADG
-334 STVVKV
+334 STVVNV
-340 YYDRNMYRLIW
+340 YYDRNIYRLTW
-351 DTDGGSYEQPVEIR
+351 NTDGGSYEQPVDIK
-365 YGATIGKPDNPTKL
+365 YGATIGNSDNPTKL
-379 GYTFKRW
+379 GYTFKGW

-423 QAPETYEVAQDSGGN
+423 QAPGTYEVAQNSGGN

-446 KVGDVIRYSPKSY
+446 NVGDVISYSPKSY

-470 GDVTITS
+470 GEVKITS

-489 GTYNIYFYVIE
+489 GTYSIKFHVQKRHGWKWEWEEEE
-500 SRDWLGRPSWQEDER
+500 S

-525 VSKKWNDAAHRQ
+525 VSARWNDAAHSQ
-537 YLWAKEP
+537 YLWAIGPGAKT
-544 ESMFRDNV
+544 
-552 YYTLIS
+552 YYTLMA
-558 NMPAQDITVYAANTR
+558 NMPADNIKLYASVPQT
-573 NGKKVIY
+573 GKKITY
-580 YIEDLDGS
+580 YIEGLDGKS
-588 RKVYA
+588 QVYA
-593 SFDAGSEMYL
+593 KFDAGSWMEL
-603 TKEDQMPIDG
+603 TDEDKMPIDG
-613 FTYHSWHDKS
+613 FSFHSWNKS
-623 YNREDLW
+623 GSNLW

-653 KFEAPLNNLKPA
+653 KFDAPLNNLKPA

-671 PANVES
+671 PTNVES
-677 DYNFEGW
+677 DYTFAGW
-684 YTSPSCEDGTEFDW
+684 YTSPSCEDGTEFNW

-715 PTYIVTFNTNGGS
+715 PTYTVTFETNGGS
-728 PIDPRPV
+728 PIDPIHV
-735 EKHQALKDI
+735 EKHKALEDI
-744 PTPVKKN
+744 PTPVKEN

-777 TLYAKWKNTNVY
+777 KLYAKWKNTNVY
-789 TYYVVAVTKDKDG
+789 TYYVVAVTRDKDG
-802 KETELDRSKGSVVQN
+802 NETELGRSEGSVVQN

-826 IAGYYPKETSKS
+826 IDGYYPKETSKS

-846 EIKFVYEPVAEWF
+846 KIIFVYEPVAKWS
-859 YTIRYIDTD
+859 YTIRYVDNTD
-868 EKDIV
+868 EKDIED
-873 KPVTVSTSNTVETV
+873 PVTVFTGNTVETV

-899 KPVVQAEKGKTKTVI
+899 KPVVQAEKGKTETVI
-914 FRYTTNQAVYIVKHY
+914 FRYTTNKAVYSVEHY
-929 KQKPDGSYATPETE
+929 KQRPNGRYTLSDTDY
-943 PKEEAAIGTWVTAEP
+943 KEAAAIGTWVTAKP
-958 KDYTGYTCIT
+958 KQYPGYKCIT
-968 DTDERSG
+968 GKDERSG
-975 AVKKGLVLEVYYNRV
+975 AVKEGLVLKVYYNRA

-1003 IEHTATF
+1003 TRHTAEF

-1015 DGDTYY
+1015 EGDTYY
-1021 YKTEGG
+1021 YKTEDGQ
-1027 EWTSFDTASELPQYV
+1027 WISFNTASELPQYA
-1042 DAGSYQISVKVVN
+1042 DAGSYQIYVKVVN
-1055 DGAKSA
+1055 GGAESA
-1061 PKTATVLIQPR
+1061 PKTATVSIQPR

-1078 GSDKKV
+1078 GSDQKV
-1084 YDGEPLTKDE
+1084 YDGEPLTNDKIT
-1094 VNITGDGFVEKEGV
+1094 VTGDDFVEGEGV
-1108 TWEVTGSQT
+1108 TCEVTGSQT
-1117 EVGSSKNTFTYSF
+1117 EVGSSKNTFTYRF
-1130 NEGTKEQNYEI
+1130 NEGTEEQNYKI

-1201 NAKVKGTDA
+1201 NAEVKGTDA

-1242 ITERNVTLTSADDS
+1242 ITARKVTLTSADDS

-1270 VTGDGF
+1270 VTDDGF
-1276 VEGEGVT
+1276 AKGEGVT

-1293 GSSQNKFTYELN
+1293 GSSENTFTYELN
-1305 DGTKRT
+1305 KGTKER

-1488 VSDPLTSL
+1488 VSDPLTGL

-1614 NVDSLAPGESREFTT
+1614 NVDSLAPGESREFTA

>member
-70 TSEEGQPEK
+70 TAEEGQP
-79 DQTSEEGQPEKDQTS
+79 G
-94 EEGQPEKDQT
+94 KDQT

-114 TAEGQPET
+114 TAENEQPKEGQPET

-146 KFLDKDGNEITRQK
+146 RFLDKDDKEITSQR

-171 APDVDGY
+171 APDVEGY

-184 KKFDNV
+184 KTFDNV
-190 TADLDVQAMYVEIGD
+190 TEDLNVRATYVKIG

-213 QFSNG
+213 QFSDG

-242 EITGFTPDRLS
+242 EITGFTPDKAS
-253 VEFSGIVEADQTIT
+253 VEFSGTVEADQTIT
-267 VTYSGAETSYTIWHM
+267 VTYSGAEIEYTVQHM
-282 LQNAENDEYTLDS
+282 LQNAENEEYTLDS

-309 AAEKTTYDGFT
+309 AAKEKTTYDGFY
-320 AQLPISQATINADG
+320 ALPISQARINADG
-334 STVVKV
+334 STVVNV
-340 YYDRNMYRLIW
+340 YYNRNIYRLTW
-351 DTDGGSYEQPVEIR
+351 DTDGGSYEQPVDIR
-365 YGATIGKPDNPTKL
+365 YGATIGEQDNPTKL
-379 GYTFKRW
+379 GYTFKGW

-406 EENQTAQ
+406 EENQTAE

-423 QAPETYEVAQDSGGN
+423 QAPGTYEVAQNSGGN

-446 KVGDVIRYSPKSY
+446 NVGDVISYSPKSY
-459 EGFELNSEKSS
+459 EGFELDTDRSS
-470 GDVTITS
+470 GDVKITS
-477 DGTAVKNVYYDR
+477 DGTAVKNVYYNR

-525 VSKKWNDAAHRQ
+525 VSKQWNDVAHCQ
-537 YLWAKEP
+537 YLWAIGPGANK
-544 ESMFRDNV
+544 
-552 YYTLIS
+552 YYTLMA
-558 NMPAQDITVYAANTR
+558 NMPAENITLYASKPRT
-573 NGKKVIY
+573 GKKITY
-580 YIEDLDGS
+580 YIEGLDEKS
-588 RKVYA
+588 QVYA
-593 SFDAGSEMYL
+593 KFDAGSWMEL
-603 TKEDQMPIDG
+603 TDEDKMPIDG
-613 FTYHSWHDKS
+613 FSFHSWNKS
-623 YNREDLW
+623 GSNLW

-653 KFEAPLNNLKPA
+653 KFEAPLNNLEPA

-671 PANVES
+671 PTNVES
-677 DYNFEGW
+677 DYTFAGW
-684 YTSPSCEDGTEFDW
+684 YTSPSCEDGTEFNW

-705 TITLYAKWKA
+705 TITLYAKWQA
-715 PTYIVTFNTNGGS
+715 PIYTVTFETNGGS
-728 PIDPRPV
+728 TINPISV
-735 EKHQALKDI
+735 EKHQALGDI
-744 PTPVKKN
+744 PETVKEN

-764 HKYVESLQIVKDI
+764 HKYVESLQIVKNI

-789 TYYVVAVTKDKDG
+789 TYYVVAVTRDKDG
-802 KETELDRSKGSVVQN
+802 KETELGRSEGSVVQN

-826 IAGYYPKETSKS
+826 IDGYYPKETSKS

-846 EIKFVYEPVAEWF
+846 EIKFVYEPVAEWS
-859 YTIRYIDTD
+859 YTIRYVDTD
-868 EKDIV
+868 GKNIAEPV
-873 KPVTVSTSNTVETV
+873 KVSTRNTVETV

-899 KPVVQAEKGKTKTVI
+899 EPVVQAEKGKTETVI

-943 PKEEAAIGTWVTAEP
+943 TKEEAAIGTWVTAEP

-1003 IEHTATF
+1003 TGHTVTF

-1015 DGDTYY
+1015 DGDTYSY
-1021 YKTEGG
+1021 ETKDGQ
-1027 EWTSFDTASELPQYV
+1027 WIPFNKASDLPQYV
-1042 DAGSYQISVKVVN
+1042 YAGSYQISVKVANGGVE
-1055 DGAKSA
+1055 SV
-1061 PKTATVLIQPR
+1061 PKTATVSIQPR

-1078 GSDKKV
+1078 GSDQKV

-1094 VNITGDGFVEKEGV
+1094 VNITGDGFVKGEGV
-1108 TWEVTGSQT
+1108 TCKVTGSQT
-1117 EVGSSKNTFTYSF
+1117 EVGSSKNTFTYIF
-1130 NEGTKEQNYEI
+1130 NKETKEQNYKI
-1141 TPEEGDLIVTPSAET
+1141 TSKEGDLIVTPSEDT
-1156 VIVNIKEHGGT
+1156 VTVNIKGHDGT
-1167 EKYDGTEKSVT
+1167 EQYDGTEKSVT
-1178 GYDVTNISDPK
+1178 GYEVTKISDPK

-1201 NAKVKGTDA
+1201 NAEVKGTDA

-1327 DVQGIITKTHTG
+1327 DVQGVITKTHTG

-1411 TALFSNGQSYTGTD
+1411 TALFSNEHSYIGTD
-1425 TVSTEKTPDPEPIP
+1425 TVPTEKTPDPEPIP

-1450 VSIEK
+1450 VSVEK

-1488 VSDPLTSL
+1488 VSDPLTGL

-1509 IFTTAYTVTEQDVL
+1509 IFTTTYTVTEQDVL

-1614 NVDSLAPGESREFTT
+1614 NIDSLAPGESREFTA

-1646 AVAQGNS
+1646 AAAQGNS

>member
-70 TSEEGQPEK
+70 TA
-79 DQTSEEGQPEKDQTS
+79 

-104 AEEGQPEKDQ
+104 AEEGQSEKDQ

-146 KFLDKDGNEITRQK
+146 RFLDKDGKEITSQR

-190 TADLDVQAMYVEIGD
+190 TADLDVQAIYVKIGD

-213 QFSNG
+213 QFSDG

-232 TEYSNTIVSP
+232 TEYSNTIASP
-242 EITGFTPDRLS
+242 EITGFTPDQLF
-253 VEFSGIVEADQTIT
+253 VKFSGTVEVDKTIT
-267 VTYSGAETSYTIWHM
+267 VTYSGAEIEYTVQHM
-282 LQNAENDEYTLDS
+282 LQNAENEEYTLDS

-309 AAEKTTYDGFT
+309 AAEEKTTYDGFY
-320 AQLPISQATINADG
+320 ALQISQATINADG
-334 STVVKV
+334 STVVNV
-340 YYDRNMYRLIW
+340 YYNRNIYRLTW
-351 DTDGGSYEQPVEIR
+351 DTDGGSYEQPVDIR
-365 YGATIGKPDNPTKL
+365 YGATIGEPDNPTKL
-379 GYTFKRW
+379 GYTFKKW

-406 EENQTAQ
+406 EENQKAQ

-423 QAPETYEVAQDSGGN
+423 QTPGTYEVAQDSDGN

-459 EGFELNSEKSS
+459 EGFELDFKKSS
-470 GDVTITS
+470 GDVKITS
-477 DGTAVKNVYYDR
+477 DGTAVKNVYYNR
-489 GTYNIYFYVIE
+489 RTYSIKFKKWNG
-500 SRDWLGRPSWQEDER
+500 WKWQEDEK
-515 LRITARYGED
+515 LCITARYGED
-525 VSKKWNDAAHRQ
+525 VSAKWNDAEHSE
-537 YLWAKEP
+537 YLWATKP
-544 ESMFRDNV
+544 GSNK
-552 YYTLIS
+552 YYTLVS
-558 NMPAQDITVYAANTR
+558 NMPAQDITVYAYNNQT
-573 NGKKVIY
+573 GKKIIY
-580 YIEDLDGS
+580 YVEDLDGS
-588 RKVYA
+588 RKAYA
-593 SFDAGSEMYL
+593 SFDVGSKMHL
-603 TKEDQMPIDG
+603 TDEDKMPIDG
-613 FTYHSWHDKS
+613 FTFKSWHQNSDR
-623 YNREDLW
+623 NERDLW

-677 DYNFEGW
+677 DYTFAGW
-684 YTSPSCEDGTEFDW
+684 YTSPSCEDGTEFNW
-698 SGTMPSH
+698 RGIMPSH
-705 TITLYAKWKA
+705 TITLYAKWQA
-715 PTYIVTFNTNGGS
+715 PTYTVTFETNGGS
-728 PIDPRPV
+728 TINPIPV
-735 EKHQALKDI
+735 EKHQALGDI
-744 PTPVKKN
+744 PETVKEN

-789 TYYVVAVTKDKDG
+789 TYCIVAVTRDKDG
-802 KETELDRSKGSVVQN
+802 NETEIKRGWEGSVVQN

-826 IAGYYPKETSKS
+826 IDGYYPKETSKS
-838 VIVTKNEQ
+838 VIVTKNKQ
-846 EIKFVYEPVAEWF
+846 EIIFVYEPVAEWS
-859 YTIRYIDTD
+859 YTIRYVDTD
-868 EKDIV
+868 EKDIA
-873 KPVTVSTSNTVETV
+873 KQVTVRTRNTVETV
-887 VYKAITGYQLTS
+887 VYKAIAGYQLIS
-899 KPVVQAEKGKTKTVI
+899 DPVVQAEKGKTKTVI
-914 FRYTTNQAVYIVKHY
+914 FRYTTNQAVYRVEHY
-929 KQKPDGSYATPETE
+929 KQKPDGSYALEETE
-943 PKEEAAIGTWVTAEP
+943 NKEAAAIGTWVTAEP
-958 KDYTGYTCIT
+958 KGYTGYTCIT

-975 AVKKGLVLEVYYNRV
+975 AVKEGLVLKVYYNRV
-990 DFTVGDYTGKYDG
+990 DFTVGNYTGKYDG
-1003 IEHTATF
+1003 TGHTAEF

-1015 DGDTYY
+1015 KGDTYY
-1021 YKTEGG
+1021 YKTEDGQ
-1027 EWTSFDTASELPQYV
+1027 WISFNTASELPQYV

-1055 DGAKSA
+1055 DGVESV
-1061 PKTATVLIQPR
+1061 PKTATVSIQPR

-1078 GSDKKV
+1078 GSNQKV
-1084 YDGEPLTKDE
+1084 YDRKPLTKDE
-1094 VNITGDGFVEKEGV
+1094 VNITGDGFVEGEGV
-1108 TWEVTGSQT
+1108 TCEVTGSRT
-1117 EVGSSKNTFTYSF
+1117 EVGSSKNTFTYKF
-1130 NEGTKEQNYEI
+1130 NEGTKEQNYKI

-1167 EKYDGTEKSVT
+1167 EKYDGTEKRVT
-1178 GYDVTNISDPK
+1178 GYDVTNISDPN
-1189 SKYQVSDFKFEG
+1189 YQVSDFTFKG
-1201 NAKVKGTDA
+1201 NAEVKGTDA
-1210 GTYNMELKPEDFK
+1210 DTYNMELKPDDFK

-1256 KCYDGKPLTNDKIT
+1256 RCYDGKPLTNDKIT

-1327 DVQGIITKTHTG
+1327 DVQGVITKTHTG

-1370 GVTFDGPNV
+1370 GVTFDGQNV

-1402 DNGSFTNTA
+1402 DNGSFINTA
-1411 TALFSNGQSYTGTD
+1411 TALFSNEHSYIGTD
-1425 TVSTEKTPDPEPIP
+1425 TVPTEKTPDPEPIP

-1488 VSDPLTSL
+1488 VSDPLTGL
-1496 NETIPSLKAGEEK
+1496 NETIPSLRAGEEK
-1509 IFTTAYTVTEQDVL
+1509 IFTTTYTVTEQDVL

-1614 NVDSLAPGESREFTT
+1614 NVDSLAPGESREFTA

-1646 AVAQGNS
+1646 AAAQGNS

>member
-25 TILFADAT
+25 TILFADET

-70 TSEEGQPEK
+70 TA
-79 DQTSEEGQPEKDQTS
+79 

-114 TAEGQPET
+114 TAEKEQPEEGQPET

-146 KFLDKDGNEITRQK
+146 RFLDKDGNEITSQR

-178 RFNGWD
+178 RFRGWD

-190 TADLDVQAMYVEIGD
+190 TADLNVRAIYVEIGE

-213 QFSNG
+213 QFSDG

-232 TEYSNTIVSP
+232 TEYSNTIASP
-242 EITGFTPDRLS
+242 EITGFTPDQPS
-253 VEFSGIVEADQTIT
+253 VEFSGTVEVDKTIT
-267 VTYSGAETSYTIWHM
+267 VTYSGAEIEYTVQHM
-282 LQNAENDEYTLDS
+282 LQNAENDEYTLDTG
-295 ANTETKTGTVGLMT
+295 NIEKKTGTVGLMT
-309 AAEKTTYDGFT
+309 AAKEKTTYDGFT
-320 AQLPISQATINADG
+320 ARLPISQATINADG
-334 STVVKV
+334 STVVNV
-340 YYDRNMYRLIW
+340 YYDRNVYRLTW
-351 DTDGGSYEQPVEIR
+351 DTDGGSYEQPVDIR

-379 GYTFKRW
+379 GYTFKGW

-391 DGKMPSHDLTVKAIW
+391 DGKMPSHDLIVKAIW
-406 EENQTAQ
+406 EENQKAQ

-423 QAPETYEVAQDSGGN
+423 QAPGTYEVAQDSDGN
-438 AAIETETG
+438 AAIETKTG
-446 KVGDVIRYSPKSY
+446 KVGDVISYSPKSY
-459 EGFELNSEKSS
+459 EGFKLNSEKSS

-489 GTYNIYFYVIE
+489 GTYNIYFYVVE
-500 SRDWLGRPSWQEDER
+500 SRDWWGRPSWQEDES

-525 VSKKWNDAAHRQ
+525 VSAQWNDAAHCK
-537 YLWAKEP
+537 YLWAIGP
-544 ESMFRDNV
+544 GANT
-552 YYTLIS
+552 YYTLMA
-558 NMPAQDITVYAANTR
+558 NMPADNIKLYASEPQT
-573 NGKKVIY
+573 GKKITY
-580 YIEDLDGS
+580 YIEGLDGKS
-588 RKVYA
+588 QVYA
-593 SFDAGSEMYL
+593 KFDAGSRMKL
-603 TKEDQMPIDG
+603 TDEDKMPIDG
-613 FTYHSWHDKS
+613 FSFHSWNKS
-623 YNREDLW
+623 GSNLW

-677 DYNFEGW
+677 DYKFAGW

-705 TITLYAKWKA
+705 TITLYAKWQA
-715 PTYIVTFNTNGGS
+715 PIYTVTFETNGGS
-728 PIDPRPV
+728 TIDPISV
-735 EKHQALKDI
+735 EKHKALGEI
-744 PTPVKKN
+744 PETVKKN
-751 DEFLGWYTDPGLT
+751 DEFLGWYTDPALT
-764 HKYVESLQIVKDI
+764 HKFVESLQIVKDI

-789 TYYVVAVTKDKDG
+789 TYYIVAVTKDKDG
-802 KETELDRSKGSVVQN
+802 NEKEIADRQEGSVVQN
-817 GTANVTAPK
+817 GTANVTAPN
-826 IAGYYPKETSKS
+826 IEGYYPKETSKS
-838 VIVTKNEQ
+838 VIVTKNGQ
-846 EIKFVYEPVAEWF
+846 VIKFVYEPVVEWS
-859 YTIRYIDTD
+859 YTIRYVDTD
-868 EKDIV
+868 EKDIATSE
-873 KPVTVSTSNTVETV
+873 TVSTRNTVETV
-887 VYKAITGYQLTS
+887 VYKAIAGYQLIS
-899 KPVVQAEKGKTKTVI
+899 DPVVQAEKGKTETII
-914 FRYTTNQAVYIVKHY
+914 FEYTTNKAVYRIEHY
-929 KQKPDGSYATPETE
+929 KQRPDGSYALKETE
-943 PKEEAAIGTWVTAEP
+943 NKEAAAIGTWVTAEP
-958 KDYTGYTCIT
+958 KEYVGYTCIT

-975 AVKKGLVLEVYYNRV
+975 AVKEGLVLKVYYNRA

-1003 IEHTATF
+1003 TGHTATF

-1015 DGDTYY
+1015 EEDTYSY
-1021 YKTEGG
+1021 ETKDGQ
-1027 EWTSFDTASELPQYV
+1027 WIPFNKASELPQYV
-1042 DAGSYQISVKVVN
+1042 DAGSYQISVKVANGGVE
-1055 DGAKSA
+1055 SV
-1061 PKTATVLIQPR
+1061 PKTATVSIQPR
-1072 EITLTS
+1072 KITLTS

-1094 VNITGDGFVEKEGV
+1094 VNITGDGFVKGEGV
-1108 TWEVTGSQT
+1108 TCKVTGSQT
-1117 EVGSSKNTFTYSF
+1117 EVGSSKNTFTYRF

-1167 EKYDGTEKSVT
+1167 EKYDGTEKRVT
-1178 GYDVTNISDPK
+1178 GYDVTNISDPNYK
-1189 SKYQVSDFKFEG
+1189 KSDFTFKG
-1201 NAKVKGTDA
+1201 NAEVKGTDA

-1242 ITERNVTLTSADDS
+1242 ITARKVTLTSADDS

-1270 VTGDGF
+1270 VTDDGF
-1276 VEGEGVT
+1276 AEGEGVT

-1293 GSSQNKFTYELN
+1293 GSSENTFTYELN
-1305 DGTKRT
+1305 KGTKET
-1311 NYIITPVFGTL
+1311 NYVIVPVFGRL
-1322 TVSDK
+1322 TVSDM
-1327 DVQGIITKTHTG
+1327 DVQGVITKTHTG

-1411 TALFSNGQSYTGTD
+1411 TALFSNEHSYIGTD
-1425 TVSTEKTPDPEPIP
+1425 TVPTEKTPDPEPIP

-1462 GYAAGDIITYTIR
+1462 GYAAGDIVNYTIR

-1488 VSDPLTSL
+1488 VSDPLTGL

-1509 IFTTAYTVTEQDVL
+1509 IFTTTYTVTEQDVL

-1614 NVDSLAPGESREFTT
+1614 NVDSLAPGESREFTA

-1646 AVAQGNS
+1646 AAAQRNS
-1653 NDPEKP
+1653 DDPEKP

>member
-1 MKKTTRWKR
+1 
-10 ILAIVLTALMVLCNQ
+10 
-25 TILFADAT
+25 
-33 VQDTEQE
+33 
-40 TETYQESQQDTEQ
+40 
-53 ESDMEQY
+53 
-60 QNVEESEKDQ
+60 
-70 TSEEGQPEK
+70 
-79 DQTSEEGQPEKDQTS
+79 
-94 EEGQPEKDQT
+94 
-104 AEEGQPEKDQ
+104 
-114 TAEGQPET
+114 
-122 KPEQDASKETQEPTT
+122 
-137 ENKTVYYTV
+137 
-146 KFLDKDGNEITRQK
+146 
-160 IAAGQSATAPA
+160 
-171 APDVDGY
+171 
-178 RFNGWD
+178 
-184 KKFDNV
+184 
-190 TADLDVQAMYVEIGD
+190 
-205 KVTYTINY
+205 
-213 QFSNG
+213 
-218 TAASQPWVAQLEVG
+218 
-232 TEYSNTIVSP
+232 
-242 EITGFTPDRLS
+242 
-253 VEFSGIVEADQTIT
+253 
-267 VTYSGAETSYTIWHM
+267 M
-282 LQNAENDEYTLDS
+282 LQNAENDEYTLDTG
-295 ANTETKTGTVGLMT
+295 NIEKKTGTVGLMT
-309 AAEKTTYDGFT
+309 AAKEKTTYDGFT
-320 AQLPISQATINADG
+320 ARLPISQATINADG
-334 STVVKV
+334 STVVNV
-340 YYDRNMYRLIW
+340 YYDRNVYRLTW
-351 DTDGGSYEQPVEIR
+351 DTDGGSYEQPVDIR

-379 GYTFKRW
+379 GYTFKGW

-391 DGKMPSHDLTVKAIW
+391 DGKMPSHDLIVKAIW
-406 EENQTAQ
+406 EENQKAQ

-423 QAPETYEVAQDSGGN
+423 QAPGTYEVAQDSDGN
-438 AAIETETG
+438 AAIETKTG
-446 KVGDVIRYSPKSY
+446 KVGDVISYSPKSY
-459 EGFELNSEKSS
+459 EGFKLNSEKSS

-489 GTYNIYFYVIE
+489 GTYNIYFYVVE
-500 SRDWLGRPSWQEDER
+500 SRDWWGRPSWQEDES

-525 VSKKWNDAAHRQ
+525 VSAQWNDAAHCK
-537 YLWAKEP
+537 YLWAIGP
-544 ESMFRDNV
+544 GANT
-552 YYTLIS
+552 YYTLMA
-558 NMPAQDITVYAANTR
+558 NMPADNIKLYASEPQT
-573 NGKKVIY
+573 GKKITY
-580 YIEDLDGS
+580 YIEGLDGKS
-588 RKVYA
+588 QVYA
-593 SFDAGSEMYL
+593 KFDAGSRMKL
-603 TKEDQMPIDG
+603 TDEDKMPIDG
-613 FTYHSWHDKS
+613 FSFHSWNKS
-623 YNREDLW
+623 GSNLW

-677 DYNFEGW
+677 DYKFAGW

-705 TITLYAKWKA
+705 TITLYAKWQA
-715 PTYIVTFNTNGGS
+715 PIYTVTFETNGGS
-728 PIDPRPV
+728 TIDPISV
-735 EKHQALKDI
+735 EKHKALGEI
-744 PTPVKKN
+744 PETVKKN
-751 DEFLGWYTDPGLT
+751 DEFLGWYTDPALT
-764 HKYVESLQIVKDI
+764 HKFVESLQIVKDI

-789 TYYVVAVTKDKDG
+789 TYYIVAVTKDKDG
-802 KETELDRSKGSVVQN
+802 NEKEIADRQEGSVVQN
-817 GTANVTAPK
+817 GTANVTAPN
-826 IAGYYPKETSKS
+826 IEGYYPKETSKS
-838 VIVTKNEQ
+838 VIVTKNGQ
-846 EIKFVYEPVAEWF
+846 VIKFVYEPVVEWS
-859 YTIRYIDTD
+859 YTIRYVDTD
-868 EKDIV
+868 EKDIATSE
-873 KPVTVSTSNTVETV
+873 TVSTRNTVETV
-887 VYKAITGYQLTS
+887 VYKAIAGYQLIS
-899 KPVVQAEKGKTKTVI
+899 DPVVQAEKGKTETII
-914 FRYTTNQAVYIVKHY
+914 FEYTTNKAVYRIEHY
-929 KQKPDGSYATPETE
+929 KQRPDGSYALKETE
-943 PKEEAAIGTWVTAEP
+943 NKEAAAIGTWVTAEP
-958 KDYTGYTCIT
+958 KEYVGYTCIT

-975 AVKKGLVLEVYYNRV
+975 AVKEGLVLKVYYNRA

-1003 IEHTATF
+1003 TGHTATF

-1015 DGDTYY
+1015 EEDTYSY
-1021 YKTEGG
+1021 ETKDGQ
-1027 EWTSFDTASELPQYV
+1027 WIPFNKASELPQYV
-1042 DAGSYQISVKVVN
+1042 DAGSYQISVKVANGGVE
-1055 DGAKSA
+1055 SV
-1061 PKTATVLIQPR
+1061 PKTATVSIQPR
-1072 EITLTS
+1072 KITLTS

-1094 VNITGDGFVEKEGV
+1094 VNITGDGFVKGEGV
-1108 TWEVTGSQT
+1108 TCKVTGSQT
-1117 EVGSSKNTFTYSF
+1117 EVGSSKNTFTYRF

-1167 EKYDGTEKSVT
+1167 EKYDGTEKRVT
-1178 GYDVTNISDPK
+1178 GYDVTNISDPNYK
-1189 SKYQVSDFKFEG
+1189 KSDFTFKG
-1201 NAKVKGTDA
+1201 NAEVKGTDA

-1242 ITERNVTLTSADDS
+1242 ITARKVTLTSADDS

-1270 VTGDGF
+1270 VTDDGF
-1276 VEGEGVT
+1276 AEGEGVT

-1293 GSSQNKFTYELN
+1293 GSSENTFTYELN
-1305 DGTKRT
+1305 KGTKET
-1311 NYIITPVFGTL
+1311 NYVIVPVFGRL
-1322 TVSDK
+1322 TVSDM
-1327 DVQGIITKTHTG
+1327 DVQGVITKTHTG

-1411 TALFSNGQSYTGTD
+1411 TALFSNEHSYIGTD
-1425 TVSTEKTPDPEPIP
+1425 TVPTEKTPDPEPIP

-1462 GYAAGDIITYTIR
+1462 GYAAGDIVNYTIR

-1488 VSDPLTSL
+1488 VSDPLTGL

-1509 IFTTAYTVTEQDVL
+1509 IFTTTYTVTEQDVL

-1614 NVDSLAPGESREFTT
+1614 NVDSLAPGESREFTA

-1646 AVAQGNS
+1646 AAAQRNS
-1653 NDPEKP
+1653 DDPEKP

>member
-25 TILFADAT
+25 TILFADET

-70 TSEEGQPEK
+70 TAEEGQPEK
-79 DQTSEEGQPEKDQTS
+79 DQTA

-146 KFLDKDGNEITRQK
+146 RFLDKDGNEITSQR

-190 TADLDVQAMYVEIGD
+190 TADLDVQAIYVKIGD

-213 QFSNG
+213 QFSDG

-232 TEYSNTIVSP
+232 TKYSNTIASP
-242 EITGFTPDRLS
+242 EITGFTPDQPS
-253 VEFSGIVEADQTIT
+253 VEFSGTVEVDKTIT
-267 VTYSGAETSYTIWHM
+267 VTYSGAEIEYTVQHM
-282 LQNAENDEYTLDS
+282 LQNAENDEYTLDTG
-295 ANTETKTGTVGLMT
+295 NIEKKTGTVGLMT
-309 AAEKTTYDGFT
+309 AAKEKTTYDGFT
-320 AQLPISQATINADG
+320 ARLPISQATINADG
-334 STVVKV
+334 STVVNV
-340 YYDRNMYRLIW
+340 YYDRNVYRLTW
-351 DTDGGSYEQPVEIR
+351 DTDGGSYEQPVDIR

-379 GYTFKRW
+379 GYTFKGW

-391 DGKMPSHDLTVKAIW
+391 DGKMPSHDLIVKAIW
-406 EENQTAQ
+406 EENQKAQ

-423 QAPETYEVAQDSGGN
+423 QAPGTYEVAQDSGGN
-438 AAIETETG
+438 AAIETKTG
-446 KVGDVIRYSPKSY
+446 KVGDVISYSPKSY
-459 EGFELNSEKSS
+459 EGFKLNSEKSS

-489 GTYNIYFYVIE
+489 GTYNIYFYVVE
-500 SRDWLGRPSWQEDER
+500 SRDWWGRPSWQEDES

-525 VSKKWNDAAHRQ
+525 VSAQWNDAAHCK
-537 YLWAKEP
+537 YLWAIGP
-544 ESMFRDNV
+544 GANT
-552 YYTLIS
+552 YYTLMA
-558 NMPAQDITVYAANTR
+558 NMPADNIKLYASEPQT
-573 NGKKVIY
+573 GKKITY
-580 YIEDLDGS
+580 YIEGLDGKS
-588 RKVYA
+588 QVYA
-593 SFDAGSEMYL
+593 KFDAGSRMKL
-603 TKEDQMPIDG
+603 TDEDKMPIDG
-613 FTYHSWHDKS
+613 FSFHSWNKS
-623 YNREDLW
+623 GSNLW

-653 KFEAPLNNLKPA
+653 KFEAPLNNLEPA
-665 DGSVGT
+665 DGSVGKPT
-671 PANVES
+671 NVES
-677 DYNFEGW
+677 DYTFAGW
-684 YTSPSCEDGTEFDW
+684 YTSPSCEDGTEFNW

-705 TITLYAKWKA
+705 TITLYAKWQA
-715 PTYIVTFNTNGGS
+715 PIYTVTFETNGGS
-728 PIDPRPV
+728 LIDPIHV
-735 EKHQALKDI
+735 EKHQALGNI
-744 PTPVKKN
+744 PETVKEN

-789 TYYVVAVTKDKDG
+789 TYYVVAVTRDKDG
-802 KETELDRSKGSVVQN
+802 NETELDRSEGSVVQN

-826 IAGYYPKETSKS
+826 IDGYYPKETSKS

-846 EIKFVYEPVAEWF
+846 EIIFVYEPVAEWS
-859 YTIRYIDTD
+859 YTIRYVDTD
-868 EKDIV
+868 EKDIAEQ
-873 KPVTVSTSNTVETV
+873 VTVRTRNTVETV

-899 KPVVQAEKGKTKTVI
+899 EPVVQAEKGKTETVI
-914 FRYTTNQAVYIVKHY
+914 FRYTTNKAVYSVEHY
-929 KQKPDGSYATPETE
+929 KQRPNGSYTLSDTE
-943 PKEEAAIGTWVTAEP
+943 YKEAAAIGTWVTAKP
-958 KDYTGYTCIT
+958 KQYPGYECIT
-968 DTDERSG
+968 GKDERSG
-975 AVKKGLVLEVYYNRV
+975 AVKEGLVLKVYYNRA
-990 DFTVGDYTGKYDG
+990 DFTVGDYTVKYDG
-1003 IEHTATF
+1003 TGHTAEF

-1015 DGDTYY
+1015 EGDTYY
-1021 YKTEGG
+1021 FKTEDGQ
-1027 EWTSFDTASELPQYV
+1027 WILFNTASELPQYV

-1055 DGAKSA
+1055 DGVESV

-1078 GSDKKV
+1078 GSDQKV
-1084 YDGEPLTKDE
+1084 YDGKPLTKDE
-1094 VNITGDGFVEKEGV
+1094 VNITGDGFVEGEGV
-1108 TWEVTGSQT
+1108 TWKVTGSQT
-1117 EVGSSKNTFTYSF
+1117 DVGTSKNAFTYSF
-1130 NEGTKEQNYEI
+1130 SEGTKEQNYKV
-1141 TPEEGDLIVTPSAET
+1141 TKVEGNLTVVPSKDTVTVT
-1156 VIVNIKEHGGT
+1156 IKENSGT
-1167 EKYDGTEKSVT
+1167 EKYDGTEKTVT
-1178 GYDVTNISDPK
+1178 GYEVISISNPK
-1189 SKYQVSDFKFEG
+1189 YLRTDFTFEG
-1201 NAKVKGTDA
+1201 NAEVKGTDA
-1210 GTYNMELKPEDFK
+1210 GTYNMELKQEDFTNINRNFK
-1223 NTNKNFENVIF
+1223 NVVF

-1242 ITERNVTLTSADDS
+1242 ITKRNVTLTSADDS
-1256 KCYDGKPLTNDKIT
+1256 KCYDGTPLTNDKIT

-1276 VEGEGVT
+1276 AEGEGVT

-1293 GSSQNKFTYELN
+1293 GSSRNEFTYELN
-1305 DGTKRT
+1305 KGTKER

-1327 DVQGIITKTHTG
+1327 DVQGVITKTHTG

-1370 GVTFDGPNV
+1370 GVTFDGQNV

-1402 DNGSFTNTA
+1402 DNGSFINTA
-1411 TALFSNGQSYTGTD
+1411 TALFSNEHSYIGTD
-1425 TVSTEKTPDPEPIP
+1425 TVPTEKTPDPEPIP

-1488 VSDPLTSL
+1488 VSDPLTGL
-1496 NETIPSLKAGEEK
+1496 NETIPSLRAGEEK
-1509 IFTTAYTVTEQDVL
+1509 IFTTTYTVTEQDVL

-1562 TKTTTSTPADGK
+1562 VKTTTSTPADGK

-1614 NVDSLAPGESREFTT
+1614 NVDSLAPGESREFTA
-1629 EYTVTKADA
+1629 EYTVTKEDA

-1646 AVAQGNS
+1646 AAAQGNS

>member
-70 TSEEGQPEK
+70 T
-79 DQTSEEGQPEKDQTS
+79 
-94 EEGQPEKDQT
+94 

-146 KFLDKDGNEITRQK
+146 RFLGKDGNEITSQR

-190 TADLDVQAMYVEIGD
+190 TADLDVQAIYVEIGD

-213 QFSNG
+213 QFSDG

-242 EITGFTPDRLS
+242 EITGFTPDQPS
-253 VEFSGIVEADQTIT
+253 VEFSGTVEVDKTIT
-267 VTYSGAETSYTIWHM
+267 VTYSGAEIEYTVQHM
-282 LQNAENDEYTLDS
+282 LQNAENDEYTLD
-295 ANTETKTGTVGLMT
+295 TGNIEKKMGIVGLMT
-309 AAEKTTYDGFT
+309 AAKEKTTYDGFT
-320 AQLPISQATINADG
+320 ARLPISQATINADG
-334 STVVKV
+334 STVVNV
-340 YYDRNMYRLIW
+340 YYDRNVYRLTW
-351 DTDGGSYEQPVEIR
+351 DTDGGSYEQPVDIR

-379 GYTFKRW
+379 GYTFKGW

-391 DGKMPSHDLTVKAIW
+391 DGKMPSHDLIVKAIW
-406 EENQTAQ
+406 EENQKAQ

-423 QAPETYEVAQDSGGN
+423 QAPGTYEVAQDSGGN
-438 AAIETETG
+438 AAIETKTG
-446 KVGDVIRYSPKSY
+446 KVGDVISYSPKSY
-459 EGFELNSEKSS
+459 EGFKLNSEKSS

-489 GTYNIYFYVIE
+489 GTYNIYFYVVE
-500 SRDWLGRPSWQEDER
+500 SRDWWGRPSWQEDES

-525 VSKKWNDAAHRQ
+525 VSAQWNDAAHCK
-537 YLWAKEP
+537 YLWAIGP
-544 ESMFRDNV
+544 GANT
-552 YYTLIS
+552 YYTLMA
-558 NMPAQDITVYAANTR
+558 NMPADNIKLYASEPQT
-573 NGKKVIY
+573 GKKITY
-580 YIEDLDGS
+580 YIEGLDGKS
-588 RKVYA
+588 QVYA
-593 SFDAGSEMYL
+593 KFDAGSRMKL
-603 TKEDQMPIDG
+603 TDEDKMPIDG
-613 FTYHSWHDKS
+613 FSFHSWNKS
-623 YNREDLW
+623 GSNLW

-653 KFEAPLNNLKPA
+653 KFEAPLNNLEPA
-665 DGSVGT
+665 DGSVGKPT
-671 PANVES
+671 NVES
-677 DYNFEGW
+677 DYTFAGW
-684 YTSPSCEDGTEFDW
+684 YTSPSCEDGTEFNW

-705 TITLYAKWKA
+705 TITLYAKWQA
-715 PTYIVTFNTNGGS
+715 PIYTVTFETNGGS
-728 PIDPRPV
+728 PIDPIHV
-735 EKHQALKDI
+735 EKHQALGNI
-744 PTPVKKN
+744 PETVKEN

-789 TYYVVAVTKDKDG
+789 TYYVVAVTRDKDG
-802 KETELDRSKGSVVQN
+802 NETELDRSEGSVVQN

-826 IAGYYPKETSKS
+826 IDGYYPKETSKS

-846 EIKFVYEPVAEWF
+846 EIIFVYEPVAEWS
-859 YTIRYIDTD
+859 YTIRYVDTD
-868 EKDIV
+868 EKDIED
-873 KPVTVSTSNTVETV
+873 PVTVRTRNTVETV

-899 KPVVQAEKGKTKTVI
+899 EPVVQAEKGKTETVI
-914 FRYTTNQAVYIVKHY
+914 FRYTTNKAVYSVEHY
-929 KQKPDGSYATPETE
+929 KQRPNGSYTLSDTE
-943 PKEEAAIGTWVTAEP
+943 YKEAAAIGTWVTAKP
-958 KDYTGYTCIT
+958 KQYLGYECIT
-968 DTDERSG
+968 GKDERSG
-975 AVKKGLVLEVYYNRV
+975 AVKEGLVLKVYYNRA
-990 DFTVGDYTGKYDG
+990 DFTVGDYTVKYDG
-1003 IEHTATF
+1003 TGHTAEF

-1015 DGDTYY
+1015 EGDTYY
-1021 YKTEGG
+1021 FKTEDGQ
-1027 EWTSFDTASELPQYV
+1027 WILFNTASELPQYV

-1055 DGAKSA
+1055 DGVESV

-1078 GSDKKV
+1078 GSDQKV
-1084 YDGEPLTKDE
+1084 YDGKPLTKDE
-1094 VNITGDGFVEKEGV
+1094 VNITGDGFVEGEGV
-1108 TWEVTGSQT
+1108 TCEVTGSQT
-1117 EVGSSKNTFTYSF
+1117 EVGSSKNTFTYRF

-1167 EKYDGTEKSVT
+1167 EKYDGTEKRVT
-1178 GYDVTNISDPK
+1178 GYDVTNISDPNYK
-1189 SKYQVSDFKFEG
+1189 KSDFTFKG
-1201 NAKVKGTDA
+1201 NAEVKGTDA

-1256 KCYDGKPLTNDKIT
+1256 KCYDGTPLTNDKIT

-1276 VEGEGVT
+1276 AEGEGVT

-1293 GSSQNKFTYELN
+1293 GSSRNEFTYELN
-1305 DGTKRT
+1305 KGTKER

-1327 DVQGIITKTHTG
+1327 DVQGVITKTHTG

-1370 GVTFDGPNV
+1370 GVTFDGQNV

-1402 DNGSFTNTA
+1402 DNGSFINTA
-1411 TALFSNGQSYTGTD
+1411 TALFSNEHSYIGTD
-1425 TVSTEKTPDPEPIP
+1425 TVPTEKTPDPEPIP

-1488 VSDPLTSL
+1488 VSDPLTGL
-1496 NETIPSLKAGEEK
+1496 NETIPSLRAGEEK
-1509 IFTTAYTVTEQDVL
+1509 IFTTTYTVTEQDVL

-1614 NVDSLAPGESREFTT
+1614 NVDSLAPGESREFTA

-1646 AVAQGNS
+1646 AAAQGNS

>member
-25 TILFADAT
+25 TILFADET

-70 TSEEGQPEK
+70 IAEEGQPEKDQIAEEGQPEK
-79 DQTSEEGQPEKDQTS
+79 DQTA

-146 KFLDKDGNEITRQK
+146 RFLDKDGNEITSQR

-190 TADLDVQAMYVEIGD
+190 TADLNVQATYVKIG

-213 QFSNG
+213 QFSDG
-218 TAASQPWVAQLEVG
+218 TAASQPWVAQLEAG
-232 TEYSNTIVSP
+232 TEYSNTIASP
-242 EITGFTPDRLS
+242 KITGFTPDKAS
-253 VEFSGIVEADQTIT
+253 VEFSGTVEADQTIT
-267 VTYSGAETSYTIWHM
+267 VTYSGAEIEYTVQHM
-282 LQNAENDEYTLDS
+282 LQNAENEEYTLDS

-309 AAEKTTYDGFT
+309 AAEEKTTYDGFH
-320 AQLPISQATINADG
+320 ALQISQARINADG
-334 STVVKV
+334 STVVNV
-340 YYDRNMYRLIW
+340 YYDRNVYRLTW
-351 DTDGGSYEQPVEIR
+351 DTDGGSYEQPVDIR
-365 YGATIGKPDNPTKL
+365 YGATIGKTGNPTKL

-423 QAPETYEVAQDSGGN
+423 QTPETYEVAQDSGGN
-438 AAIETETG
+438 AAIETKTG
-446 KVGDVIRYSPKSY
+446 KVGDVISYSPKSY
-459 EGFELNSEKSS
+459 EGFKLNSKKSS

-500 SRDWLGRPSWQEDER
+500 SRDWWGRPNWQEDER

-525 VSKKWNDAAHRQ
+525 VSAQWNDAAHRQ
-537 YLWAKEP
+537 YLWAIGP
-544 ESMFRDNV
+544 GANR
-552 YYTLIS
+552 YYTLMA
-558 NMPAQDITVYAANTR
+558 NMPAENIPLYASEPQT
-573 NGKKVIY
+573 GKKITY
-580 YIEDLDGS
+580 YIEGLDGKS
-588 RKVYA
+588 QVYA
-593 SFDAGSEMYL
+593 KFDAGSRMKL
-603 TKEDQMPIDG
+603 TDEDKMPIDG
-613 FTYHSWHDKS
+613 FSFHSWNKS
-623 YNREDLW
+623 GSNLW

-665 DGSVGT
+665 NGSVGT

-677 DYNFEGW
+677 DYTFAGW
-684 YTSPSCEDGTEFDW
+684 YTSPSCEDGTEFNW
-698 SGTMPSH
+698 RGTMPSH

-715 PTYIVTFNTNGGS
+715 PTYTVTFETNGGTL
-728 PIDPRPV
+728 IDPMRV
-735 EKHQALKDI
+735 EKHQALGDI
-744 PTPVKKN
+744 PETVKEN
-751 DEFLGWYTDPGLT
+751 DEFLGWYTDQGLT

-789 TYYVVAVTKDKDG
+789 TYYVVAVTRDKDG
-802 KETELDRSKGSVVQN
+802 KETELGRSEGSVVQN

-826 IAGYYPKETSKS
+826 IDGYYPKETSKS

-846 EIKFVYEPVAEWF
+846 EIIFVYEPVAEWS
-859 YTIRYIDTD
+859 YTIRYVDTD
-868 EKDIV
+868 EKDIAEQ
-873 KPVTVSTSNTVETV
+873 VTVRTRNTVETV

-899 KPVVQAEKGKTKTVI
+899 EPVVQAEKGKTETVI
-914 FRYTTNQAVYIVKHY
+914 FRYTTNKAVYSVEHY
-929 KQKPDGSYATPETE
+929 KQRPNGSYTLSDTE
-943 PKEEAAIGTWVTAEP
+943 YKEAAAIGTWVTAKP
-958 KDYTGYTCIT
+958 KQYPGYECIT
-968 DTDERSG
+968 GKDERSG
-975 AVKKGLVLEVYYNRV
+975 AVKEGLVLKVYYNRA
-990 DFTVGDYTGKYDG
+990 DFTVGDCTVKYDG
-1003 IEHTATF
+1003 IGHTATF

-1015 DGDTYY
+1015 EGDTYY

-1055 DGAKSA
+1055 DGVESV

-1078 GSDKKV
+1078 GSDQKV
-1084 YDGEPLTKDE
+1084 YDGKPLTKDE
-1094 VNITGDGFVEKEGV
+1094 VNITGDGFVEGEGV
-1108 TWEVTGSQT
+1108 TCEVTGSQT
-1117 EVGSSKNTFTYSF
+1117 EVGSSKNTFTYRF

-1167 EKYDGTEKSVT
+1167 EKYDGTEKRVT
-1178 GYDVTNISDPK
+1178 GYDVTNISDPNYK
-1189 SKYQVSDFKFEG
+1189 KSDFTFKG
-1201 NAKVKGTDA
+1201 NAEVKGTDA

-1327 DVQGIITKTHTG
+1327 DVQGVITKTHTG

-1370 GVTFDGPNV
+1370 GVTFDGQNV

-1402 DNGSFTNTA
+1402 DNGSFINTA
-1411 TALFSNGQSYTGTD
+1411 TALFSNEHSYIGTD
-1425 TVSTEKTPDPEPIP
+1425 TVPTEKTPDPEPIP

-1488 VSDPLTSL
+1488 VSDPLTGL
-1496 NETIPSLKAGEEK
+1496 NETIPSLRAGEEK
-1509 IFTTAYTVTEQDVL
+1509 IFTTTYTVTEQDVL

-1550 LVTEQ
+1550 LVTEE

-1614 NVDSLAPGESREFTT
+1614 NVDSLAPGESREFTA

-1646 AVAQGNS
+1646 AAAQGNS

>member
-25 TILFADAT
+25 TILFADET

-70 TSEEGQPEK
+70 TAEEGQLEKDQTAEEGQPEK
-79 DQTSEEGQPEKDQTS
+79 EQTAEEGQPEK
-94 EEGQPEKDQT
+94 EQT

-137 ENKTVYYTV
+137 ENKTVYYIV
-146 KFLDKDGNEITRQK
+146 RFLGKDGNEITSQR

-190 TADLDVQAMYVEIGD
+190 TADLDVQAIYVKIGD

-213 QFSNG
+213 QFSDG

-232 TEYSNTIVSP
+232 TEYSNTIASP
-242 EITGFTPDRLS
+242 EITGFKPDKLS
-253 VEFSGIVEADQTIT
+253 VEFSGTVEVDKTIT
-267 VTYSGAETSYTIWHM
+267 VTYSGAEIEYTVQHM
-282 LQNAENDEYTLDS
+282 LQNAENDEYTLDTG
-295 ANTETKTGTVGLMT
+295 NIEKKTGTVGLMT
-309 AAEKTTYDGFT
+309 AAKEKTTYDGFT
-320 AQLPISQATINADG
+320 ARLPISQATINADG
-334 STVVKV
+334 STVVNV
-340 YYDRNMYRLIW
+340 YYERNIYRLIW
-351 DTDGGSYEQPVEIR
+351 DTDGGSYEQPVDIR
-365 YGATIGKPDNPTKL
+365 YGASIGTPDNPNPTKL
-379 GYTFKRW
+379 GYTFKKW

-391 DGKMPSHDLTVKAIW
+391 DGKMPSHDLIVKAIW
-406 EENQTAQ
+406 EENQKAQ

-423 QAPETYEVAQDSGGN
+423 QAPGTYEVAQDSGGN
-438 AAIETETG
+438 AAIETKTG
-446 KVGDVIRYSPKSY
+446 KVGDVISYSPKSY
-459 EGFELNSEKSS
+459 EGFKLNSEKSS

-489 GTYNIYFYVIE
+489 GTYNIYFYVVE
-500 SRDWLGRPSWQEDER
+500 SRDWWGRPSWQEDES

-525 VSKKWNDAAHRQ
+525 VSAQWNDAAHCK
-537 YLWAKEP
+537 YLWAIGP
-544 ESMFRDNV
+544 GANT
-552 YYTLIS
+552 YYTLMA
-558 NMPAQDITVYAANTR
+558 NMPADNIKLYASEPQT
-573 NGKKVIY
+573 GKKITY
-580 YIEDLDGS
+580 YIEGLDGKS
-588 RKVYA
+588 QVYA
-593 SFDAGSEMYL
+593 KFDAGSRMKL
-603 TKEDQMPIDG
+603 TDEDKMPIDG
-613 FTYHSWHDKS
+613 FSFHSWNKS
-623 YNREDLW
+623 GSNLW

-653 KFEAPLNNLKPA
+653 KFEAPLNNLEPA
-665 DGSVGT
+665 DGSVGKPT
-671 PANVES
+671 NVES
-677 DYNFEGW
+677 DYTFAGW
-684 YTSPSCEDGTEFDW
+684 YTSPSCEDGTEFNW

-705 TITLYAKWKA
+705 TITLYAKWQA
-715 PTYIVTFNTNGGS
+715 PIYTVTFETNGGS
-728 PIDPRPV
+728 PIDQIHV
-735 EKHQALKDI
+735 EKHQALGNI
-744 PTPVKKN
+744 PETVKEN

-789 TYYVVAVTKDKDG
+789 TYYVVAVTRDKDG
-802 KETELDRSKGSVVQN
+802 NETELDRSEGSVVQN

-826 IAGYYPKETSKS
+826 IDGYYPKETSKS

-846 EIKFVYEPVAEWF
+846 EIIFVYEPVAEWS
-859 YTIRYIDTD
+859 YTIRYVDTD
-868 EKDIV
+868 EKDIAEQ
-873 KPVTVSTSNTVETV
+873 VTVRTRNTVETV

-899 KPVVQAEKGKTKTVI
+899 EPVVQAEKGKTETVI
-914 FRYTTNQAVYIVKHY
+914 FRYTTNKAVYIVKHY

-943 PKEEAAIGTWVTAEP
+943 TKEAAAIGTWVTAEP
-958 KDYTGYTCIT
+958 KGYTGYTCIT
-968 DTDERSG
+968 DIDKRSG
-975 AVKKGLVLEVYYNRV
+975 AVKKGLVLEIYYNRV

-1003 IEHTATF
+1003 IGHTATF

-1015 DGDTYY
+1015 EGDTYY

-1078 GSDKKV
+1078 GSDQKV
-1084 YDGEPLTKDE
+1084 YDGKPLTKDE
-1094 VNITGDGFVEKEGV
+1094 VNITGDGFVEGEGV
-1108 TWEVTGSQT
+1108 TWKVTGSQT
-1117 EVGSSKNTFTYSF
+1117 DVGTSKNAFTYSF
-1130 NEGTKEQNYEI
+1130 SEGTKEQNYKV
-1141 TPEEGDLIVTPSAET
+1141 TKVEGNLTVVPSEDTVTVT
-1156 VIVNIKEHGGT
+1156 IKENSGT
-1167 EKYDGTEKSVT
+1167 EKYDGTEKTVT
-1178 GYDVTNISDPK
+1178 GYEVISISDPK
-1189 SKYQVSDFKFEG
+1189 YLETDFAFEG
-1201 NAKVKGTDA
+1201 NAEVKGTDA
-1210 GTYNMELKPEDFK
+1210 GTYNMELKQEDFTNINRNFK
-1223 NTNKNFENVIF
+1223 NVVF

-1242 ITERNVTLTSADDS
+1242 ITKRNVTLTSADDS
-1256 KCYDGKPLTNDKIT
+1256 KCYDGTPLTNDKIT

-1276 VEGEGVT
+1276 AEGESVT

-1293 GSSQNKFTYELN
+1293 GSSRNEFTYELN
-1305 DGTKRT
+1305 KGTKER

-1327 DVQGIITKTHTG
+1327 DVQGVITKTHTG

-1370 GVTFDGPNV
+1370 GVTFDGQNV

-1402 DNGSFTNTA
+1402 DNGSFINTA
-1411 TALFSNGQSYTGTD
+1411 TALFSNEHSYIGTD
-1425 TVSTEKTPDPEPIP
+1425 TVPTEKTPDPEPIP

-1488 VSDPLTSL
+1488 VSDPLTGL
-1496 NETIPSLKAGEEK
+1496 NETIPSLRAGEEK
-1509 IFTTAYTVTEQDVL
+1509 IFTTTYTVTEQDVL

-1614 NVDSLAPGESREFTT
+1614 NVDSLAPGESREFTA

-1646 AVAQGNS
+1646 AAAQGNS

>member
-70 TSEEGQPEK
+70 TAEEGQPEK
-79 DQTSEEGQPEKDQTS
+79 DQTA

-146 KFLDKDGNEITRQK
+146 RFLGKDGNEITSQR

-190 TADLDVQAMYVEIGD
+190 TADLDVQAIYVEIGD

-213 QFSNG
+213 QFSDG

-242 EITGFTPDRLS
+242 EITGFTPDQPS
-253 VEFSGIVEADQTIT
+253 VEFSGTVEVDKTIT
-267 VTYSGAETSYTIWHM
+267 VTYSGAEIEYTVQHM
-282 LQNAENDEYTLDS
+282 LQNAENDEYTLD
-295 ANTETKTGTVGLMT
+295 TGNIEKKMGIVGLMT
-309 AAEKTTYDGFT
+309 AAKEKTTYDGFT
-320 AQLPISQATINADG
+320 ARLPISQATINADG
-334 STVVKV
+334 STVVNV
-340 YYDRNMYRLIW
+340 YYDRNVYRLTW
-351 DTDGGSYEQPVEIR
+351 DTDGGSYEQPVDIR

-379 GYTFKRW
+379 GYTFKGW

-391 DGKMPSHDLTVKAIW
+391 DGKMPSHDLIVKAIW
-406 EENQTAQ
+406 EENQKAQ

-423 QAPETYEVAQDSGGN
+423 QAPGTYEVAQDSGGN
-438 AAIETETG
+438 AAIETKTG
-446 KVGDVIRYSPKSY
+446 KVGDVISYSPKSY
-459 EGFELNSEKSS
+459 EGFKLNSEKSS

-489 GTYNIYFYVIE
+489 GTYNIYFYVVE
-500 SRDWLGRPSWQEDER
+500 SRDWWGRPSWQEDES

-525 VSKKWNDAAHRQ
+525 VSAQWNDAAHCK
-537 YLWAKEP
+537 YLWAIGP
-544 ESMFRDNV
+544 GANT
-552 YYTLIS
+552 YYTLMA
-558 NMPAQDITVYAANTR
+558 NMPADNIKLYASEPQT
-573 NGKKVIY
+573 GKKITY
-580 YIEDLDGS
+580 YIEGLDGKS
-588 RKVYA
+588 QVYA
-593 SFDAGSEMYL
+593 KFDAGSRMKL
-603 TKEDQMPIDG
+603 TDEDKMPIDG
-613 FTYHSWHDKS
+613 FSFHSWNKS
-623 YNREDLW
+623 GSNLW

-653 KFEAPLNNLKPA
+653 KFEAPLNNLEPA
-665 DGSVGT
+665 DGSVGKPT
-671 PANVES
+671 NVES
-677 DYNFEGW
+677 DYTFAGW
-684 YTSPSCEDGTEFDW
+684 YTSPSCEDGTEFNW

-705 TITLYAKWKA
+705 TITLYAKWQA
-715 PTYIVTFNTNGGS
+715 PIYTVTFETNGGS
-728 PIDPRPV
+728 PIDPIHV
-735 EKHQALKDI
+735 EKHQALGNI
-744 PTPVKKN
+744 PETVKEN

-789 TYYVVAVTKDKDG
+789 TYYVVAVTRDKDG
-802 KETELDRSKGSVVQN
+802 NETELDRSEGSVVQN

-826 IAGYYPKETSKS
+826 IDGYYPKETSKS

-846 EIKFVYEPVAEWF
+846 EIIFVYEPVAEWS
-859 YTIRYIDTD
+859 YTIRYVDTD
-868 EKDIV
+868 EKDIED
-873 KPVTVSTSNTVETV
+873 PVTVRTRNTVETV

-899 KPVVQAEKGKTKTVI
+899 EPVVQAEKGKTETVI
-914 FRYTTNQAVYIVKHY
+914 FRYTTNKAVYSVEHY
-929 KQKPDGSYATPETE
+929 KQRPNGSYTLSDTE
-943 PKEEAAIGTWVTAEP
+943 YQEAAAIGTWVTAKP
-958 KDYTGYTCIT
+958 KQYPGYECIT
-968 DTDERSG
+968 GKDERSG
-975 AVKKGLVLEVYYNRV
+975 AVKEGLVLKVYYNRA
-990 DFTVGDYTGKYDG
+990 DFTVGDYTVKYDG
-1003 IEHTATF
+1003 TGHTAEF

-1015 DGDTYY
+1015 EGDTYY
-1021 YKTEGG
+1021 FKTEDGQ
-1027 EWTSFDTASELPQYV
+1027 WILFNTASELPQYV

-1055 DGAKSA
+1055 DGVESV

-1078 GSDKKV
+1078 GSDQKV
-1084 YDGEPLTKDE
+1084 YDGKPLTKDE
-1094 VNITGDGFVEKEGV
+1094 VNITGDGFVEGEGV
-1108 TWEVTGSQT
+1108 TCEVTGSQT
-1117 EVGSSKNTFTYSF
+1117 EVGSSKNTFTYRF

-1167 EKYDGTEKSVT
+1167 EKYDGTEKRVT
-1178 GYDVTNISDPK
+1178 GYDVTNISDPNYK
-1189 SKYQVSDFKFEG
+1189 KSDFTFKG
-1201 NAKVKGTDA
+1201 NAEVKGTDA

-1256 KCYDGKPLTNDKIT
+1256 KCYDGTPLTNDKIT

-1276 VEGEGVT
+1276 AEGEGVT

-1293 GSSQNKFTYELN
+1293 GSSRNEFTYELN
-1305 DGTKRT
+1305 KGTKER

-1327 DVQGIITKTHTG
+1327 DVQGVITKTHTG

-1370 GVTFDGPNV
+1370 GVTFDGQNV

-1402 DNGSFTNTA
+1402 DNGSFINTA
-1411 TALFSNGQSYTGTD
+1411 TALFSNEHSYIGTD
-1425 TVSTEKTPDPEPIP
+1425 TVPTEKTPDPEPIP
-1439 NPTPTPVPASS
+1439 NPTPTPTPVPASS

-1488 VSDPLTSL
+1488 VSDPLTGL
-1496 NETIPSLKAGEEK
+1496 NETIPSLRAGEEK
-1509 IFTTAYTVTEQDVL
+1509 IFTTTYTVTEQDVL

-1614 NVDSLAPGESREFTT
+1614 NVDSLAPGESREFTA

-1646 AVAQGNS
+1646 AAAQGNS

>member
-70 TSEEGQPEK
+70 TAEEGQPEK
-79 DQTSEEGQPEKDQTS
+79 DQTAEEGQPEKDQI
-94 EEGQPEKDQT
+94 

-146 KFLDKDGNEITRQK
+146 RFLGKDGNEITSQR

-190 TADLDVQAMYVEIGD
+190 TADLDVQAIYVEIGD

-213 QFSNG
+213 QFSDG

-242 EITGFTPDRLS
+242 EITGFTPDQPS
-253 VEFSGIVEADQTIT
+253 VEFSGTVEVDKTIT
-267 VTYSGAETSYTIWHM
+267 VTYSGAEIEYTVQHM
-282 LQNAENDEYTLDS
+282 LQNAENDEYTLD
-295 ANTETKTGTVGLMT
+295 TGNIEKKMGIVGLMT
-309 AAEKTTYDGFT
+309 AAKEKTTYDGFT
-320 AQLPISQATINADG
+320 ARLPISQATINADG
-334 STVVKV
+334 STVVNV
-340 YYDRNMYRLIW
+340 YYDRNVYRLTW
-351 DTDGGSYEQPVEIR
+351 DTDGGSYEQPVDIR

-379 GYTFKRW
+379 GYTFKGW

-391 DGKMPSHDLTVKAIW
+391 DGKMPSHDLIVKAIW
-406 EENQTAQ
+406 EENQKAQ

-423 QAPETYEVAQDSGGN
+423 QAPGTYEVAQDSGGN
-438 AAIETETG
+438 AAIETKTG
-446 KVGDVIRYSPKSY
+446 KVGDVISYSPKSY
-459 EGFELNSEKSS
+459 EGFKLNSEKSS

-489 GTYNIYFYVIE
+489 GTYNIYFYVVE
-500 SRDWLGRPSWQEDER
+500 SRDWWGRPSWQEDES

-525 VSKKWNDAAHRQ
+525 VSAQWNDAAHCK
-537 YLWAKEP
+537 YLWAIGP
-544 ESMFRDNV
+544 GANT
-552 YYTLIS
+552 YYTLMA
-558 NMPAQDITVYAANTR
+558 NMPADNITLYASEPQT
-573 NGKKVIY
+573 GKKITY
-580 YIEDLDGS
+580 YIEGLDGKS
-588 RKVYA
+588 QVYA
-593 SFDAGSEMYL
+593 KFDAGSRMKL
-603 TKEDQMPIDG
+603 TDEDKMPIDG
-613 FTYHSWHDKS
+613 FSFHSWNKS
-623 YNREDLW
+623 GSNLW

-653 KFEAPLNNLKPA
+653 KFDAPLNNLKPA
-665 DGSVGT
+665 DGSVGA

-677 DYNFEGW
+677 DYAFAGW
-684 YTSPSCEDGTEFDW
+684 YTSPSCEDGTEFNW

-705 TITLYAKWKA
+705 TITLYAKWQA
-715 PTYIVTFNTNGGS
+715 PIYTVTFETNGGS
-728 PIDPRPV
+728 PIDPIHV
-735 EKHQALKDI
+735 EKHQALGNI
-744 PTPVKKN
+744 PETVKEN

-789 TYYVVAVTKDKDG
+789 TYYVVAVTRDKDG
-802 KETELDRSKGSVVQN
+802 KETELNRSEGSVVQN

-826 IAGYYPKETSKS
+826 IEGYYPKETSKS
-838 VIVTKNEQ
+838 VIVTKNGQ
-846 EIKFVYEPVAEWF
+846 EIKFVYEPVAEWS
-859 YTIRYIDTD
+859 YTIKYVDTD
-868 EKDIV
+868 EMDIAEQ
-873 KPVTVSTSNTVETV
+873 VTVRTRNTVETV

-899 KPVVQAEKGKTKTVI
+899 EPVVQAEKGKTETVI
-914 FRYTTNQAVYIVKHY
+914 FRYTTNKAVYSVEHY
-929 KQKPDGSYATPETE
+929 KQRPNGSYTLSDTE
-943 PKEEAAIGTWVTAEP
+943 YKEAAAIGTWVTAEP
-958 KDYTGYTCIT
+958 KGYTGYTCIT

-975 AVKKGLVLEVYYNRV
+975 AVKEGLVLKVYYNRV
-990 DFTVGDYTGKYDG
+990 DFTVGDHIGKYDG
-1003 IEHTATF
+1003 TGHTAEF
-1010 TGAGI
+1010 TGTEI
-1015 DGDTYY
+1015 EGDTYS
-1021 YKTEGG
+1021 YKTQDGQ
-1027 EWTSFDTASELPQYV
+1027 WIPFNTASELPQYV
-1042 DAGSYQISVKVVN
+1042 DAGSYQISVKVAN
-1055 DGAKSA
+1055 GGAESA

-1084 YDGEPLTKDE
+1084 YDGEPLTNDKIT
-1094 VNITGDGFVEKEGV
+1094 VTGDDFVEGEGV
-1108 TWEVTGSQT
+1108 TCEVTGSQT
-1117 EVGSSKNTFTYSF
+1117 EVGSSKNTFTYRF
-1130 NEGTKEQNYEI
+1130 NEGTKEQNYKI
-1141 TPEEGDLIVTPSAET
+1141 TSKEGDLIVTPSEDT
-1156 VIVNIKEHGGT
+1156 VTVNIKGHDGT
-1167 EKYDGTEKSVT
+1167 EQYDGTEKSVT
-1178 GYDVTNISDPK
+1178 GYEVTNISDPNYK
-1189 SKYQVSDFKFEG
+1189 KSDFTFKG
-1201 NAKVKGTDA
+1201 NAEVKGTDA

-1276 VEGEGVT
+1276 VKGEGVT

-1293 GSSQNKFTYELN
+1293 GSSRNEFTYELN
-1305 DGTKRT
+1305 KGTKER

-1488 VSDPLTSL
+1488 VSDPLTGL

-1614 NVDSLAPGESREFTT
+1614 NVDSLAPGESREFTA

-1646 AVAQGNS
+1646 AAAQGNS

>member
-70 TSEEGQPEK
+70 TA
-79 DQTSEEGQPEKDQTS
+79 

-104 AEEGQPEKDQ
+104 AEEGQPEKDQTAEEGQPEKDQTAEEGQSEKDQ

-146 KFLDKDGNEITRQK
+146 RFLDKDGKEITSQR

-171 APDVDGY
+171 APDVEGY

-184 KKFDNV
+184 KTFDNV
-190 TADLDVQAMYVEIGD
+190 TEDLNVRAIYVKIGD

-213 QFSNG
+213 QFSDG

-242 EITGFTPDRLS
+242 EITGFTPDRIS

-267 VTYSGAETSYTIWHM
+267 VTYSGAETSYTIQHM

-295 ANTETKTGTVGLMT
+295 NNTETKTGTVGLMT
-309 AAEKTTYDGFT
+309 AAEAKTTYDGFT
-320 AQLPISQATINADG
+320 ALPISQATINADG

-340 YYDRNMYRLIW
+340 YYDRNVYRLTW
-351 DTDGGSYEQPVEIR
+351 DTDGGSYEQPVDIR
-365 YGATIGKPDNPTKL
+365 YGATIGEPDNPTKL
-379 GYTFKRW
+379 GYTFKKW

-423 QAPETYEVAQDSGGN
+423 QTPGTYEVAQDSGGN
-438 AAIETETG
+438 AAIETKTG
-446 KVGDVIRYSPKSY
+446 KVGDVISYSPKSY
-459 EGFELNSEKSS
+459 EGFKLNSKKSS

-489 GTYNIYFYVIE
+489 GTYSIKFKKWN
-500 SRDWLGRPSWQEDER
+500 RWNWQWQEDKD
-515 LRITARYGED
+515 LCITARYGED
-525 VSKKWNDAAHRQ
+525 VSAKWNDAAHSE
-537 YLWAKEP
+537 YLWATDRG
-544 ESMFRDNV
+544 SNT

-558 NMPAQDITVYAANTR
+558 NMPAQDITVYAYDNNQTD
-573 NGKKVIY
+573 KKIIY
-580 YIEDLDGS
+580 YVEDLNGN

-593 SFDAGSEMYL
+593 SFDAGNVWL
-603 TKEDQMPIDG
+603 TKEDKMPIDG
-613 FTYHSWHDKS
+613 FTFDSWHDKS
-623 YNREDLW
+623 DKNEKDLW

-677 DYNFEGW
+677 DYTFAGW

-826 IAGYYPKETSKS
+826 IEGYYPKETSKS
-838 VIVTKNEQ
+838 VIVTKDGQ
-846 EIKFVYEPVAEWF
+846 EIKFVYEPVAEWS
-859 YTIRYIDTD
+859 YTIRYVDTD
-868 EKDIV
+868 KKMDIAGS
-873 KPVTVSTSNTVETV
+873 KTVRTRNTVETV
-887 VYKAITGYQLTS
+887 VYKAIAGYQLIS
-899 KPVVQAEKGKTKTVI
+899 DPVVQAEKGTTETII
-914 FRYTTNQAVYIVKHY
+914 FEYTTNQAVYRVEHH
-929 KQKPDGSYATPETE
+929 KQKPDGSYALEETE
-943 PKEEAAIGTWVTAEP
+943 NKEAAAIGTWVTAEP
-958 KDYTGYTCIT
+958 KQYPGYECIT
-968 DTDERSG
+968 GKDERSG
-975 AVKKGLVLEVYYNRV
+975 AVKEGLVLKVYYNRV
-990 DFTVGDYTGKYDG
+990 DFTVGDYTVKYDG
-1003 IEHTATF
+1003 TGHTAEF
-1010 TGAGI
+1010 TGARI
-1015 DGDTYY
+1015 EGDTYS
-1021 YKTEGG
+1021 YKTQDGQ
-1027 EWTSFDTASELPQYV
+1027 WIPFNTASELPQYV
-1042 DAGSYQISVKVVN
+1042 DAGSYQISVKVAN
-1055 DGAKSA
+1055 GGAESA

-1072 EITLTS
+1072 KITLTS
-1078 GSDKKV
+1078 GSNQKV
-1084 YDGEPLTKDE
+1084 YDRKPLTNDKIT
-1094 VNITGDGFVEKEGV
+1094 VTGDGFVEGEGV
-1108 TWEVTGSQT
+1108 TCEVTGSRT
-1117 EVGSSKNTFTYSF
+1117 EVGSSKNTFTYKF

-1167 EKYDGTEKSVT
+1167 EKYDGTEKRVT
-1178 GYDVTNISDPK
+1178 GYDVTNINDPN
-1189 SKYQVSDFKFEG
+1189 YQVSDFTFKG
-1201 NAKVKGTDA
+1201 NAEVKGTDA
-1210 GTYNMELKPEDFK
+1210 DTYNMELKPEDFK

-1327 DVQGIITKTHTG
+1327 DVQGVITKTHTG

-1370 GVTFDGPNV
+1370 GVTFDGQNV

-1402 DNGSFTNTA
+1402 DNGSFINTA
-1411 TALFSNGQSYTGTD
+1411 TALFSNEHSYIGTD
-1425 TVSTEKTPDPEPIP
+1425 TVPTEKTPDPEPIP

-1488 VSDPLTSL
+1488 VSDPLTGL
-1496 NETIPSLKAGEEK
+1496 NETIPSLRAGEEK
-1509 IFTTAYTVTEQDVL
+1509 IFTTTYTVTEQDVL

-1609 GDLAW
+1609 GDRAW
-1614 NVDSLAPGESREFTT
+1614 NVDSLAPGESREFTA

-1646 AVAQGNS
+1646 AAAQGNS

>member
-25 TILFADAT
+25 TILFADET

-70 TSEEGQPEK
+70 IAEEGQPEK
-79 DQTSEEGQPEKDQTS
+79 DQIA

-146 KFLDKDGNEITRQK
+146 KFLDKDGNEITSQR

-190 TADLDVQAMYVEIGD
+190 TADLDVQATYVEIG

-213 QFSNG
+213 QFSDG

-232 TEYSNTIVSP
+232 TKYSNTIASP
-242 EITGFTPDRLS
+242 EITGFTPDKRF

-267 VTYSGAETSYTIWHM
+267 VTYSGAETSYTIQHM
-282 LQNAENDEYTLDS
+282 LQNAENNEYTLDS
-295 ANTETKTGTVGLMT
+295 NNTETKTGTVGLMT
-309 AAEKTTYDGFT
+309 AAEAKTTYDGFT
-320 AQLPISQATINADG
+320 ALPISQATINADG
-334 STVVKV
+334 STVVNV
-340 YYDRNMYRLIW
+340 YYDRNIYRLIW
-351 DTDGGSYEQPVEIR
+351 DTDGGSYEQPVDIR
-365 YGATIGKPDNPTKL
+365 YGATIGTPNNPTKL
-379 GYTFKRW
+379 GYTFKKW

-391 DGKMPSHDLTVKAIW
+391 DGKMPSHDLIVKAIW
-406 EENQTAQ
+406 EENQKAQ

-423 QAPETYEVAQDSGGN
+423 QAPGTYEVAQDSGGN
-438 AAIETETG
+438 AAIETKTG
-446 KVGDVIRYSPKSY
+446 KVGDVISYSPKSY
-459 EGFELNSEKSS
+459 EGFKLNSEKSS

-489 GTYNIYFYVIE
+489 GTYNIYFYVVE
-500 SRDWLGRPSWQEDER
+500 SRDWWGRPSWQEDES

-525 VSKKWNDAAHRQ
+525 VSAQWNDAAHCK
-537 YLWAKEP
+537 YLWAIGP
-544 ESMFRDNV
+544 GANT
-552 YYTLIS
+552 YYTLMA
-558 NMPAQDITVYAANTR
+558 NMPADNIKLYASEPQT
-573 NGKKVIY
+573 GKKITY
-580 YIEDLDGS
+580 YIEGLDGKS
-588 RKVYA
+588 QVYA
-593 SFDAGSEMYL
+593 KFDAGSRMKL
-603 TKEDQMPIDG
+603 TDEDKMPIDG
-613 FTYHSWHDKS
+613 FSFHSWNKS
-623 YNREDLW
+623 GSNLW

-677 DYNFEGW
+677 DYTFAGW
-684 YTSPSCEDGTEFDW
+684 YTSPSCEDGTEFNW

-705 TITLYAKWKA
+705 TITLYAKWQA
-715 PTYIVTFNTNGGS
+715 PIYTVTFETNGGS
-728 PIDPRPV
+728 LIDPIHV
-735 EKHQALKDI
+735 EKHQALGNI
-744 PTPVKKN
+744 PETVKEN

-764 HKYVESLQIVKDI
+764 HKYVESLQIVKNI

-789 TYYVVAVTKDKDG
+789 TYYVVAVTRDKDG
-802 KETELDRSKGSVVQN
+802 KEIELRRSEGSVVQN

-826 IAGYYPKETSKS
+826 IDGYYPKETSKS

-846 EIKFVYEPVAEWF
+846 KIIFVYEPVAEWS
-859 YTIRYIDTD
+859 YTIRYVDTD
-868 EKDIV
+868 GNKIAD
-873 KPVTVSTSNTVETV
+873 PVTVSTRNTVETV
-887 VYKAITGYQLTS
+887 VYRAITGYQLTS
-899 KPVVQAEKGKTKTVI
+899 EPVVQAEKGKTETVI
-914 FRYTTNQAVYIVKHY
+914 FRYTTNKAVYSVEHY
-929 KQKPDGSYATPETE
+929 KQRPNGSYTLSDTE
-943 PKEEAAIGTWVTAEP
+943 YKEAAAIGTWVTAKP
-958 KDYTGYTCIT
+958 KQYLGYECIT
-968 DTDERSG
+968 GKDERSG
-975 AVKKGLVLEVYYNRV
+975 AVKEGLVLKVYYNRA
-990 DFTVGDYTGKYDG
+990 DFTVGDYTVKYDG
-1003 IEHTATF
+1003 AGHTATF

-1015 DGDTYY
+1015 EEDTYS
-1021 YKTEGG
+1021 YKTQDGQ
-1027 EWTSFDTASELPQYV
+1027 WIPFNTASELPQYV

-1055 DGAKSA
+1055 DGVESV
-1061 PKTATVLIQPR
+1061 PKTATVLIKPR

-1078 GSDKKV
+1078 GSDQKV
-1084 YDGEPLTKDE
+1084 YDGKPLTKDE
-1094 VNITGDGFVEKEGV
+1094 VNITGDGFVEGEGV
-1108 TWEVTGSQT
+1108 TWKVTGSQT
-1117 EVGSSKNTFTYSF
+1117 DVGTSKNAFTYSF
-1130 NEGTKEQNYEI
+1130 SEGTKEQNYKV
-1141 TPEEGDLIVTPSAET
+1141 TKVEGNLTVVPSKDTVTVT
-1156 VIVNIKEHGGT
+1156 IKENSGT
-1167 EKYDGTEKSVT
+1167 EKYDGTEKTVT
-1178 GYDVTNISDPK
+1178 GYEVISISNPK
-1189 SKYQVSDFKFEG
+1189 YLRTDFTFEG
-1201 NAKVKGTDA
+1201 NAEVKGTDA
-1210 GTYNMELKPEDFK
+1210 GTYNMELKQEDFTNINRNFK
-1223 NTNKNFENVIF
+1223 NVVF

-1242 ITERNVTLTSADDS
+1242 ITKRNVTLTSADDS
-1256 KCYDGKPLTNDKIT
+1256 KCYDGTPLTNDKIT

-1276 VEGEGVT
+1276 AEGEGVT

-1293 GSSQNKFTYELN
+1293 GSSRNEFTYELN
-1305 DGTKRT
+1305 KGTKER

-1327 DVQGIITKTHTG
+1327 DVQGVITKTHTG

-1370 GVTFDGPNV
+1370 GVTFDGQNV

-1402 DNGSFTNTA
+1402 DNGSFINTA
-1411 TALFSNGQSYTGTD
+1411 TALFSNEHSYIGTD
-1425 TVSTEKTPDPEPIP
+1425 TVPTEKTPDPEPIP

-1488 VSDPLTSL
+1488 VSDPLTGL
-1496 NETIPSLKAGEEK
+1496 NETIPSLRAGEEK
-1509 IFTTAYTVTEQDVL
+1509 IFTTTYTVTEQDVL

-1562 TKTTTSTPADGK
+1562 VKTTTSTPADGK

-1614 NVDSLAPGESREFTT
+1614 NVDSLAPGESREFTA
-1629 EYTVTKADA
+1629 EYTVTKEDA

-1646 AVAQGNS
+1646 AAAQGNS

-1664 PGETEDP
+1664 PGETEDL

>member
-1 MKKTTRWKR
+1 MKKTAKWKR
-10 ILAIVLTALMVLCNQ
+10 ILAIVLTVLMVLCNQ
-25 TILFADAT
+25 TILFADT
-33 VQDTEQE
+33 TQDTEQE
-40 TETYQESQQDTEQ
+40 TEIREEEPQQEKVEQDSEET
-53 ESDMEQY
+53 QY
-60 QNVEESEKDQ
+60 QKVEESEEVQ
-70 TSEEGQPEK
+70 SETVQPE
-79 DQTSEEGQPEKDQTS
+79 EVQPEADPDQS
-94 EEGQPEKDQT
+94 DPEE
-104 AEEGQPEKDQ
+104 
-114 TAEGQPET
+114 
-122 KPEQDASKETQEPTT
+122 ETQEPTT

-146 KFLDKDGNEITRQK
+146 RFLDKDGNEITSQR

-171 APDVDGY
+171 APDVEGY

-184 KKFDNV
+184 KEFNNV
-190 TADLDVQAMYVEIGD
+190 TEDLNVQATYVRIGD

-213 QFSNG
+213 QFSDG

-242 EITGFTPDRLS
+242 EITGFTPDRIS

-267 VTYSGAETSYTIWHM
+267 VTYSGAETSYTIQHM

-295 ANTETKTGTVGLMT
+295 NNTETKTGTVGLMT
-309 AAEKTTYDGFT
+309 AAEAKTTYDGFT
-320 AQLPISQATINADG
+320 ALPISQATINADG
-334 STVVKV
+334 STVVNV
-340 YYDRNMYRLIW
+340 YYDRNVYRLTW
-351 DTDGGSYEQPVEIR
+351 DTDGGSYEQPVDIR
-365 YGATIGKPDNPTKL
+365 YGAEISMPDDPTKL
-379 GYTFKRW
+379 GYTFKGW

-391 DGKMPSHDLTVKAIW
+391 DGKMPSKDLTVKAIW
-406 EENQTAQ
+406 EANQTAQ

-423 QAPETYEVAQDSGGN
+423 QAPGTYEVAQNSGGN
-438 AAIETETG
+438 AAIETKTG
-446 KVGDVIRYSPKSY
+446 KVGEVIHYSPRSY
-459 EGFELNSEKSS
+459 EGFELDSEKSS
-470 GDVTITS
+470 GDVKITS
-477 DGTAVKNVYYDR
+477 DGTAVKNVYYNR
-489 GTYNIYFYVIE
+489 KTYSIKFYVQKGHGWN
-500 SRDWLGRPSWQEDER
+500 RQWQEDES

-525 VSKKWNDAAHRQ
+525 VSAQWNDAAHSQ
-537 YLWAKEP
+537 YQWATSP
-544 ESMFRDNV
+544 GGNV
-552 YYTLIS
+552 YYTLFS
-558 NMPAQDITVYAANTR
+558 NMPAQDIDTYADQKGT
-573 NGKKVIY
+573 GKKIIY
-580 YIEDLDGS
+580 YVEGLDGK
-588 RKVYA
+588 RIEYA
-593 SFDAGSEMYL
+593 SFDVARNVTL
-603 TKEDQMPIDG
+603 TDEDIMPIDG
-613 FTYHSWHDKS
+613 FKFDSWLKS
-623 YNREDLW
+623 DRKGRDLW

-677 DYNFEGW
+677 DYTFAGW
-684 YTSPSCEDGTEFDW
+684 YTSPSCEDGTEFEW

-705 TITLYAKWKA
+705 TITLYAKWQA
-715 PTYIVTFNTNGGS
+715 PIYTVTFETNGGS
-728 PIDPRPV
+728 PIDPISV
-735 EKHQALKDI
+735 EKHQALGDI
-744 PTPVKKN
+744 PKTVKEN

-789 TYYVVAVTKDKDG
+789 TYCIVAVTRDKDG
-802 KETELDRSKGSVVQN
+802 NETEIKRGWEGSVVQN
-817 GTANVTAPK
+817 GTANVTAPE
-826 IAGYYPKETSKS
+826 IEGYYPKETSKS
-838 VIVTKNEQ
+838 VIVTKNGQ
-846 EIKFVYEPVAEWF
+846 EIKFVYEPVAEWS
-859 YTIRYIDTD
+859 YTIRYVDTD
-868 EKDIV
+868 EKDIADQ
-873 KPVTVSTSNTVETV
+873 VTVRTRNTVETV
-887 VYKAITGYQLTS
+887 VYKAIAGYQLIS
-899 KPVVQAEKGKTKTVI
+899 DPVVQAEKGKTETII
-914 FRYTTNQAVYIVKHY
+914 FKYTTNQAVYRVEHY
-929 KQKPDGSYATPETE
+929 KQKPNGSYALEETE
-943 PKEEAAIGTWVTAEP
+943 NKEAAAIGTWVTAEP
-958 KDYTGYTCIT
+958 KGYTGYTCIT

-975 AVKKGLVLEVYYNRV
+975 AVKEGLVLKVYYNRV
-990 DFTVGDYTGKYDG
+990 DFTVGNYTGKYDG
-1003 IEHTATF
+1003 TGHTAEF

-1015 DGDTYY
+1015 EGDTYY
-1021 YKTEGG
+1021 YKTEDGQ
-1027 EWTSFDTASELPQYV
+1027 WISFNTASELPQYA
-1042 DAGSYQISVKVVN
+1042 DAGTYQIFVKVVN
-1055 DGAKSA
+1055 GGAESA

-1084 YDGEPLTKDE
+1084 YDKTPLTKDE
-1094 VNITGDGFVEKEGV
+1094 VKITGDGFVEGEGV
-1108 TWEVTGSQT
+1108 TWKVTGSQT
-1117 EVGSSKNTFTYSF
+1117 DVGSSKNTFTYSF

-1167 EKYDGTEKSVT
+1167 EKYDGTEKCVT
-1178 GYDVTNISDPK
+1178 GYDVTNISDPN
-1189 SKYQVSDFKFEG
+1189 YQVSDFTFKG
-1201 NAKVKGTDA
+1201 NAEVKGTDA
-1210 GTYNMELKPEDFK
+1210 DTYNMELKPEDFK

-1327 DVQGIITKTHTG
+1327 DVQGVITKTHTG

-1379 FENVEPGAEV
+1379 FENVEPGTEV

-1425 TVSTEKTPDPEPIP
+1425 TVPTEKTPDPDPIP
-1439 NPTPTPVPASS
+1439 NPTPTPVLASS

-1462 GYAAGDIITYTIR
+1462 GYAAGDIVTYTIR

-1480 EQQLANIQ
+1480 EQQLTNIQ
-1488 VSDPLTSL
+1488 VSDPLTGL
-1496 NETIPSLKAGEEK
+1496 NETIPSLRVGEEK
-1509 IFTTAYTVTEQDVL
+1509 IFTTTYTVTEQDVL

-1562 TKTTTSTPADGK
+1562 VKTTTSTPADGK
-1574 AYSVGEKITYIITVT
+1574 AYSVGEKITYKITVT

-1614 NVDSLAPGESREFTT
+1614 NVDSLAPGESREFTA
-1629 EYTVTKADA
+1629 EYTVTKEDA

-1646 AVAQGNS
+1646 ATAQGNN

-1671 VNPEVTPTVTPK
+1671 VNPEVTPTVTPTVTPK
-1683 PSETPEPSIT
+1683 PSETPKPSIT

-1704 TKTPSDPSTP
+1704 TKTPSNPSTP

-1738 LFAAAAII
+1738 LFAAAAIV
-1746 AGAAVYFKRRKNSK
+1746 AGAAVYFKRRKRDK

>member
-70 TSEEGQPEK
+70 TA
-79 DQTSEEGQPEKDQTS
+79 

-114 TAEGQPET
+114 TAENEQPKEGQPET

-137 ENKTVYYTV
+137 ENKTVYYIV
-146 KFLDKDGNEITRQK
+146 RFLGKDGNEITSQS

-171 APDVDGY
+171 APDVEGY

-190 TADLDVQAMYVEIGD
+190 TENLDVQAIYVRIGD

-213 QFSNG
+213 QFSDG
-218 TAASQPWVAQLEVG
+218 TAASQPWVAQLEAG
-232 TEYSNTIVSP
+232 TEYSNTIASP
-242 EITGFTPDRLS
+242 KITGFTPDKAS
-253 VEFSGIVEADQTIT
+253 VEFSGTVEADQTIT
-267 VTYSGAETSYTIWHM
+267 VTYSGAEIEYTVQHM
-282 LQNAENDEYTLDS
+282 LQNAENDEYTLDTG
-295 ANTETKTGTVGLMT
+295 NIEKKMGTVGLMT
-309 AAEKTTYDGFT
+309 AAKEKTTYDGFT
-320 AQLPISQATINADG
+320 ARLPISQATINADG
-334 STVVKV
+334 STVVNV
-340 YYDRNMYRLIW
+340 YYNRNMYRLTW
-351 DTDGGSYEQPVEIR
+351 DTDGGSYEQPVDIR

-391 DGKMPSHDLTVKAIW
+391 DGKMPSHDLIVKAIW
-406 EENQTAQ
+406 EENQTAE

-423 QAPETYEVAQDSGGN
+423 QAPGTYEVAQNSGGN

-446 KVGDVIRYSPKSY
+446 KVGDVISYSPKSY

-470 GDVTITS
+470 GDVKITS
-477 DGTAVKNVYYDR
+477 DGTAVKNVYYNR
-489 GTYNIYFYVIE
+489 RTYSITFFVKKGHGWN
-500 SRDWLGRPSWQEDER
+500 WQWQEDES

-525 VSKKWNDAAHRQ
+525 VSGKWNDAAHSK

-544 ESMFRDNV
+544 ESMFGDNV

-558 NMPAQDITVYAANTR
+558 NMPAQDITVYAANNQT
-573 NGKKVIY
+573 GKKIIY
-580 YIEDLDGS
+580 YVEDLNGN

-593 SFDAGSEMYL
+593 SFDAGDVRL
-603 TKEDQMPIDG
+603 TKEDKMPIDG
-613 FTYHSWHDKS
+613 FTFDSWHDKS
-623 YNREDLW
+623 DRNEKNLW

-665 DGSVGT
+665 DGSVGKPT
-671 PANVES
+671 NVES
-677 DYNFEGW
+677 DYTFAGW

-705 TITLYAKWKA
+705 TITLYAKWQA
-715 PTYIVTFNTNGGS
+715 PIYTVTFETNGGS
-728 PIDPRPV
+728 SINPISV
-735 EKHQALKDI
+735 EKHQALGDI
-744 PTPVKKN
+744 PETVKEN
-751 DEFLGWYTDPGLT
+751 DEFLGWYTDPSLT
-764 HKYVESLQIVKDI
+764 HKYVESLQIVKNI

-789 TYYVVAVTKDKDG
+789 TYYIVAVTRDKDG
-802 KETELDRSKGSVVQN
+802 KETELGRSEGSVVQN

-826 IAGYYPKETSKS
+826 IEGYYPKETSKS
-838 VIVTKNEQ
+838 VIVTKNGQ
-846 EIKFVYEPVAEWF
+846 EIKFVYEPVAEWS
-859 YTIRYIDTD
+859 YTIRYVDTD
-868 EKDIV
+868 GNAIADSE
-873 KPVTVSTSNTVETV
+873 TVSTRNTVETV
-887 VYKAITGYQLTS
+887 VYKAITGYQLIS
-899 KPVVQAEKGKTKTVI
+899 DPVVQAEKGETETII
-914 FRYTTNQAVYIVKHY
+914 FKYTTNQAVYRVEHY
-929 KQKPDGSYATPETE
+929 KQKPDGSYALEETE
-943 PKEEAAIGTWVTAEP
+943 NKEAAAIGTWVTAEP
-958 KDYTGYTCIT
+958 KGYTGYTCIT

-975 AVKKGLVLEVYYNRV
+975 AVKEGLVLKVYYNRA
-990 DFTVGDYTGKYDG
+990 DFTVGNYTGKYDG
-1003 IEHTATF
+1003 TGHTAEF
-1010 TGAGI
+1010 TGARI
-1015 DGDTYY
+1015 EGDTYY
-1021 YKTEGG
+1021 YKTEDGQ
-1027 EWTSFDTASELPQYV
+1027 WISFNTASELPQYA
-1042 DAGSYQISVKVVN
+1042 DAGSYQIYVKVVN
-1055 DGAKSA
+1055 GGAESA

-1078 GSDKKV
+1078 GSDQKV
-1084 YDGEPLTKDE
+1084 YNGKPLTKDE

-1130 NEGTKEQNYEI
+1130 NEGTKEQNYKV
-1141 TPEEGDLIVTPSAET
+1141 TKVEGNLTVVPSEDTVTVT
-1156 VIVNIKEHGGT
+1156 IKGNSGT
-1167 EKYDGTEKSVT
+1167 EKYDGTEKTVT
-1178 GYDVTNISDPK
+1178 GYKVISISDPK
-1189 SKYQVSDFKFEG
+1189 YLGTDFAFEG
-1201 NAKVKGTDA
+1201 NAEAKGTDA
-1210 GTYNMELKPEDFK
+1210 GTYNMELKPEDFT
-1223 NTNKNFENVIF
+1223 NINKNFKNVVF
-1234 VIEDGTLT
+1234 VVEDGTLT
-1242 ITERNVTLTSADDS
+1242 ITQREVTLTSADDS
-1256 KCYDGKPLTNDKIT
+1256 KSYDGEPLTNDEIT

-1276 VEGEGVT
+1276 AEGEGAT
-1283 CKVTGSQTEV
+1283 YNVTGSQTEV
-1293 GSSQNKFTYELN
+1293 GSSRNEFTYELN
-1305 DGTKRT
+1305 KGTKER

-1322 TVSDK
+1322 IVSDK
-1327 DVQGIITKTHTG
+1327 DVQGVITKIHTG

-1425 TVSTEKTPDPEPIP
+1425 TVPTEKTPDPDPIP

-1450 VSIEK
+1450 VSVEK

-1488 VSDPLTSL
+1488 VSDPLTGL
-1496 NETIPSLKAGEEK
+1496 NETIPSLRVGEEK
-1509 IFTTAYTVTEQDVL
+1509 IFTTTYTVTEQDVL

-1614 NVDSLAPGESREFTT
+1614 NVDSLAPGESREFTA

>member
-70 TSEEGQPEK
+70 TA
-79 DQTSEEGQPEKDQTS
+79 

-104 AEEGQPEKDQ
+104 AEEGQSEKDQ

-146 KFLDKDGNEITRQK
+146 RFLDKDGKEITSQR

-190 TADLDVQAMYVEIGD
+190 TADLDVQAIYVKIGD

-213 QFSNG
+213 QFSDG

-232 TEYSNTIVSP
+232 TKYSNTIVSP
-242 EITGFTPDRLS
+242 KITGFTPAPPS
-253 VEFSGIVEADQTIT
+253 VEFSGTVEVDKTIT
-267 VTYSGAETSYTIWHM
+267 VTYSGAEIEYTVQHM
-282 LQNAENDEYTLDS
+282 LQNAENDEYTLDTG
-295 ANTETKTGTVGLMT
+295 NIEKKTGTVGLMT
-309 AAEKTTYDGFT
+309 AAKEKTTYDGFT
-320 AQLPISQATINADG
+320 ARLPISQATINADG
-334 STVVKV
+334 STVVNV
-340 YYDRNMYRLIW
+340 YYDRNIYRLIW
-351 DTDGGSYEQPVEIR
+351 DTDGGSYEQPVDIR
-365 YGATIGKPDNPTKL
+365 YGASIGTPDNPTKL
-379 GYTFKRW
+379 GYTFKKW

-423 QAPETYEVAQDSGGN
+423 QAPRTYEVAQDSGGN

-459 EGFELNSEKSS
+459 EGFELDSEKSN
-470 GDVTITS
+470 GDVKITS
-477 DGTAVKNVYYDR
+477 DGTAVKNVYYNR
-489 GTYNIYFYVIE
+489 RTYSIKFKKWN
-500 SRDWLGRPSWQEDER
+500 RWNRQWQEDES

-525 VSKKWNDAAHRQ
+525 VSAQWNDAAHSQ
-537 YLWAKEP
+537 YQWATSP
-544 ESMFRDNV
+544 GGTV
-552 YYTLIS
+552 YYTLFS
-558 NMPAQDITVYAANTR
+558 NMPAQNIDTYADQKGT
-573 NGKKVIY
+573 GKKIIY
-580 YIEDLDGS
+580 YVEGLDGK
-588 RKVYA
+588 RIEYA
-593 SFDAGSEMYL
+593 SFDVARDVTL
-603 TKEDQMPIDG
+603 TKEDIMPIDG
-613 FTYHSWHDKS
+613 FRYKEWHNS
-623 YNREDLW
+623 QPWSRENLW

-677 DYNFEGW
+677 DYTFAGW

-826 IAGYYPKETSKS
+826 IEGYYPKETSKS
-838 VIVTKNEQ
+838 VIVTKDGQ
-846 EIKFVYEPVAEWF
+846 EIKFVYEPVAEWS
-859 YTIRYIDTD
+859 YTIRYVDTD
-868 EKDIV
+868 KKMDIAGS
-873 KPVTVSTSNTVETV
+873 KTVRTRNTVETV
-887 VYKAITGYQLTS
+887 VYKAIAGYQLIS
-899 KPVVQAEKGKTKTVI
+899 DPVVQAEKGTTETII
-914 FRYTTNQAVYIVKHY
+914 FEYTTNQAVYRVEHH
-929 KQKPDGSYATPETE
+929 KQKPDGSYALEETE
-943 PKEEAAIGTWVTAEP
+943 NKEAAAIGTWVTAEP
-958 KDYTGYTCIT
+958 KQYPGYECIT
-968 DTDERSG
+968 GKDERSG
-975 AVKKGLVLEVYYNRV
+975 AVKEGLVLKVYYNRV
-990 DFTVGDYTGKYDG
+990 DFTVGDYTVKYDG
-1003 IEHTATF
+1003 TGHTAEF

-1015 DGDTYY
+1015 EGDTYS
-1021 YKTEGG
+1021 YKTQDGQ
-1027 EWTSFDTASELPQYV
+1027 WIPFNTASELPQYV
-1042 DAGSYQISVKVVN
+1042 DAGSYQISVKVAN
-1055 DGAKSA
+1055 GGAESA

-1072 EITLTS
+1072 KITLTS
-1078 GSDKKV
+1078 GSNQKV
-1084 YDGEPLTKDE
+1084 YDRKPLTNDKIT
-1094 VNITGDGFVEKEGV
+1094 VTGDGFVEGEGV
-1108 TWEVTGSQT
+1108 TCEVTGSRT
-1117 EVGSSKNTFTYSF
+1117 EVGSSKNTFTYKF

-1141 TPEEGDLIVTPSAET
+1141 TPEEGDLIVTPSAGT

-1167 EKYDGTEKSVT
+1167 EKYDGTEKRVT
-1178 GYDVTNISDPK
+1178 GYDVTNISDPN
-1189 SKYQVSDFKFEG
+1189 YQVSDFTFKG
-1201 NAKVKGTDA
+1201 NAEVKGTDA
-1210 GTYNMELKPEDFK
+1210 DTYNMELKPEDFK

-1327 DVQGIITKTHTG
+1327 DVQGVITKTHTG

-1370 GVTFDGPNV
+1370 GVTFDGQNV

-1402 DNGSFTNTA
+1402 DNGSFINTA
-1411 TALFSNGQSYTGTD
+1411 TALFSNEHSYIGTD
-1425 TVSTEKTPDPEPIP
+1425 TVPTEKTPDPEPIP

-1488 VSDPLTSL
+1488 VSDPLTGL
-1496 NETIPSLKAGEEK
+1496 NETIPSLRAGEEK
-1509 IFTTAYTVTEQDVL
+1509 IFTTTYTVTEQDVL

-1609 GDLAW
+1609 GDRAW
-1614 NVDSLAPGESREFTT
+1614 NVDSLAPGESREFTA

-1646 AVAQGNS
+1646 AAAQGNS

>member
-25 TILFADAT
+25 TILFADET

-70 TSEEGQPEK
+70 TAEEGQPEK
-79 DQTSEEGQPEKDQTS
+79 DQTV

-137 ENKTVYYTV
+137 ENKTVYYIV
-146 KFLDKDGNEITRQK
+146 RFLGKDGNEITSQR

-190 TADLDVQAMYVEIGD
+190 TADLDVQAIYVKIGD

-213 QFSNG
+213 QFSDG

-232 TEYSNTIVSP
+232 TEYSNTIASP
-242 EITGFTPDRLS
+242 EITGFTPDKPF
-253 VEFSGIVEADQTIT
+253 VEFSGTVEVDKTIT
-267 VTYSGAETSYTIWHM
+267 VTYSGAEIEYTVQHM
-282 LQNAENDEYTLDS
+282 LQNAENDEYTLDTG
-295 ANTETKTGTVGLMT
+295 NIEKKTGTVGLMT
-309 AAEKTTYDGFT
+309 AAKEKTTYDGFT
-320 AQLPISQATINADG
+320 ARLPISQATINADG
-334 STVVKV
+334 STVVNV
-340 YYDRNMYRLIW
+340 YYDRNVYRLTW
-351 DTDGGSYEQPVEIR
+351 DTDGGSYEQPVDIR

-379 GYTFKRW
+379 GYTFKGW

-391 DGKMPSHDLTVKAIW
+391 DGKMPSHDLIVKAIW
-406 EENQTAQ
+406 EENQKAQ

-423 QAPETYEVAQDSGGN
+423 QAPGTYEVAQDSGGN
-438 AAIETETG
+438 AAIETKTG
-446 KVGDVIRYSPKSY
+446 KVGDVISYSPKSY
-459 EGFELNSEKSS
+459 EGFKLNFEKSS

-489 GTYNIYFYVIE
+489 GTYNIYFYVVE
-500 SRDWLGRPSWQEDER
+500 SRDWWGRPSWQEDES

-525 VSKKWNDAAHRQ
+525 VSAQWNDAAHCK
-537 YLWAKEP
+537 YLWAIGP
-544 ESMFRDNV
+544 GANT
-552 YYTLIS
+552 YYTLMA
-558 NMPAQDITVYAANTR
+558 NMPADNIKLYASEPQT
-573 NGKKVIY
+573 GKKITY
-580 YIEDLDGS
+580 YIEGLDGKS
-588 RKVYA
+588 QVYA
-593 SFDAGSEMYL
+593 KFDAGSRMKL
-603 TKEDQMPIDG
+603 TDEDKMPIDG
-613 FTYHSWHDKS
+613 FSFHSWNKS
-623 YNREDLW
+623 GSNLW

-653 KFEAPLNNLKPA
+653 KFEAPLNNLEPA
-665 DGSVGT
+665 DGSVGKPT
-671 PANVES
+671 NVES
-677 DYNFEGW
+677 DYTFAGW
-684 YTSPSCEDGTEFDW
+684 YTSPSCEDGTEFNW

-705 TITLYAKWKA
+705 TITLYAKWQA
-715 PTYIVTFNTNGGS
+715 PIYTVTFETNGGS
-728 PIDPRPV
+728 PIDPIHV
-735 EKHQALKDI
+735 EKHQALGNI
-744 PTPVKKN
+744 PETVKEN

-789 TYYVVAVTKDKDG
+789 TYYVVAVTRDKDG
-802 KETELDRSKGSVVQN
+802 NETELDRSEGSVVQN

-826 IAGYYPKETSKS
+826 IDGYYPKETSKS

-846 EIKFVYEPVAEWF
+846 EIIFVYEPVAEWS
-859 YTIRYIDTD
+859 YTIRYVDTD
-868 EKDIV
+868 EKDIAEQ
-873 KPVTVSTSNTVETV
+873 VTVRTRNTVETV

-899 KPVVQAEKGKTKTVI
+899 EPVVQAEKGKTETVI
-914 FRYTTNQAVYIVKHY
+914 FRYTTNKAVYSVEHY
-929 KQKPDGSYATPETE
+929 KQRPNGSYTLSDTE
-943 PKEEAAIGTWVTAEP
+943 YKEAAAIGTWVTAKP
-958 KDYTGYTCIT
+958 KQYPGYECIT
-968 DTDERSG
+968 GKDERSG
-975 AVKKGLVLEVYYNRV
+975 AVKEGLVLKVYYNRA
-990 DFTVGDYTGKYDG
+990 DFTVGDYTVKYDG
-1003 IEHTATF
+1003 TGHTAEF

-1015 DGDTYY
+1015 KGDTYY
-1021 YKTEGG
+1021 FKTEDGQ
-1027 EWTSFDTASELPQYV
+1027 WILFNTASELPQYV

-1055 DGAKSA
+1055 DGVESV

-1078 GSDKKV
+1078 GSDQKV
-1084 YDGEPLTKDE
+1084 YDGKPLTKDE
-1094 VNITGDGFVEKEGV
+1094 VNITGDGFVEGEGV
-1108 TWEVTGSQT
+1108 TWKVTGSQT
-1117 EVGSSKNTFTYSF
+1117 DVGTSKNAFTYSF
-1130 NEGTKEQNYEI
+1130 SEGTKEQNYKV
-1141 TPEEGDLIVTPSAET
+1141 TKVEGNLTVVPSKDTVTVT
-1156 VIVNIKEHGGT
+1156 IKENSGT
-1167 EKYDGTEKSVT
+1167 EKYDGTEKTVT
-1178 GYDVTNISDPK
+1178 GYEVISISNPK
-1189 SKYQVSDFKFEG
+1189 YLRTDFTFEG
-1201 NAKVKGTDA
+1201 NAEVKGTDA
-1210 GTYNMELKPEDFK
+1210 GTYNMELKQEDFTNINRNFK
-1223 NTNKNFENVIF
+1223 NVVF

-1242 ITERNVTLTSADDS
+1242 ITKRNVTLTSADDS
-1256 KCYDGKPLTNDKIT
+1256 KCYDGTPLTNDKIT

-1276 VEGEGVT
+1276 AEGEGVT

-1293 GSSQNKFTYELN
+1293 GSSRNEFTYELN
-1305 DGTKRT
+1305 KGTKER

-1327 DVQGIITKTHTG
+1327 DVQGVITKTHTG

-1370 GVTFDGPNV
+1370 GVTFDGQNV

-1402 DNGSFTNTA
+1402 DNGSFINTA
-1411 TALFSNGQSYTGTD
+1411 TALFSNEHSYIGTD
-1425 TVSTEKTPDPEPIP
+1425 TVPTEKTPDPEPIP

-1488 VSDPLTSL
+1488 VSDPLTGL
-1496 NETIPSLKAGEEK
+1496 NETIPSLRAGEEK
-1509 IFTTAYTVTEQDVL
+1509 IFTTTYTVTEQDVL

-1614 NVDSLAPGESREFTT
+1614 NVDSLAPGESREFTA

-1646 AVAQGNS
+1646 AAAQGNS

-1704 TKTPSDPSTP
+1704 TKTPSNPSTP

-1746 AGAAVYFKRRKNSK
+1746 AGAAVYFKRRKNSKQLDR

>member
-1 MKKTTRWKR
+1 M
-10 ILAIVLTALMVLCNQ
+10 A
-25 TILFADAT
+25 
-33 VQDTEQE
+33 
-40 TETYQESQQDTEQ
+40 
-53 ESDMEQY
+53 
-60 QNVEESEKDQ
+60 
-70 TSEEGQPEK
+70 
-79 DQTSEEGQPEKDQTS
+79 
-94 EEGQPEKDQT
+94 
-104 AEEGQPEKDQ
+104 
-114 TAEGQPET
+114 
-122 KPEQDASKETQEPTT
+122 
-137 ENKTVYYTV
+137 
-146 KFLDKDGNEITRQK
+146 
-160 IAAGQSATAPA
+160 
-171 APDVDGY
+171 
-178 RFNGWD
+178 
-184 KKFDNV
+184 
-190 TADLDVQAMYVEIGD
+190 
-205 KVTYTINY
+205 
-213 QFSNG
+213 
-218 TAASQPWVAQLEVG
+218 
-232 TEYSNTIVSP
+232 
-242 EITGFTPDRLS
+242 
-253 VEFSGIVEADQTIT
+253 
-267 VTYSGAETSYTIWHM
+267 
-282 LQNAENDEYTLDS
+282 
-295 ANTETKTGTVGLMT
+295 
-309 AAEKTTYDGFT
+309 
-320 AQLPISQATINADG
+320 
-334 STVVKV
+334 
-340 YYDRNMYRLIW
+340 
-351 DTDGGSYEQPVEIR
+351 
-365 YGATIGKPDNPTKL
+365 
-379 GYTFKRW
+379 
-386 EGIPE
+386 
-391 DGKMPSHDLTVKAIW
+391 
-406 EENQTAQ
+406 
-413 YKVIHWQESL
+413 
-423 QAPETYEVAQDSGGN
+423 
-438 AAIETETG
+438 
-446 KVGDVIRYSPKSY
+446 
-459 EGFELNSEKSS
+459 
-470 GDVTITS
+470 
-477 DGTAVKNVYYDR
+477 
-489 GTYNIYFYVIE
+489 
-500 SRDWLGRPSWQEDER
+500 
-515 LRITARYGED
+515 
-525 VSKKWNDAAHRQ
+525 
-537 YLWAKEP
+537 
-544 ESMFRDNV
+544 
-552 YYTLIS
+552 
-558 NMPAQDITVYAANTR
+558 NMPADNIKLYASEPQT
-573 NGKKVIY
+573 GKKITY
-580 YIEDLDGS
+580 YIEGLDGKS
-588 RKVYA
+588 QVYA
-593 SFDAGSEMYL
+593 KFDAGSRMKL
-603 TKEDQMPIDG
+603 TDEDKMPIDG
-613 FTYHSWHDKS
+613 FSFHSWNKS
-623 YNREDLW
+623 GSNLW

-677 DYNFEGW
+677 DYKFAGW

-705 TITLYAKWKA
+705 TITLYAKWQA
-715 PTYIVTFNTNGGS
+715 PIYTVTFETNGGS
-728 PIDPRPV
+728 TIDPISV
-735 EKHQALKDI
+735 EKHKALGEI
-744 PTPVKKN
+744 PETVKKN
-751 DEFLGWYTDPGLT
+751 DEFLGWYTDPALT
-764 HKYVESLQIVKDI
+764 HKFVESLQIVKDI

-789 TYYVVAVTKDKDG
+789 TYYIVAVTKDKDG
-802 KETELDRSKGSVVQN
+802 NEKEIADRQEGSVVQN
-817 GTANVTAPK
+817 GTANVTAPN
-826 IAGYYPKETSKS
+826 IEGYYPKETSKS
-838 VIVTKNEQ
+838 VIVTKNGQ
-846 EIKFVYEPVAEWF
+846 VIKFVYEPVVEWS
-859 YTIRYIDTD
+859 YTIRYVDTD
-868 EKDIV
+868 EKDIATSE
-873 KPVTVSTSNTVETV
+873 TVSTRNTVETV
-887 VYKAITGYQLTS
+887 VYKAIAGYQLIS
-899 KPVVQAEKGKTKTVI
+899 DPVVQAEKGKTETII
-914 FRYTTNQAVYIVKHY
+914 FEYTTNKAVYRIEHY
-929 KQKPDGSYATPETE
+929 KQRPDGSYALKETE
-943 PKEEAAIGTWVTAEP
+943 NKEAAAIGTWVTAEP
-958 KDYTGYTCIT
+958 KEYVGYTCIT

-975 AVKKGLVLEVYYNRV
+975 AVKEGLVLKVYYNRA

-1003 IEHTATF
+1003 TGHTATF

-1015 DGDTYY
+1015 EEDTYSY
-1021 YKTEGG
+1021 ETKDGQ
-1027 EWTSFDTASELPQYV
+1027 WIPFNKASELPQYV
-1042 DAGSYQISVKVVN
+1042 DAGSYQISVKVANGGVE
-1055 DGAKSA
+1055 SV
-1061 PKTATVLIQPR
+1061 PKTATVSIQPR
-1072 EITLTS
+1072 KITLTS

-1094 VNITGDGFVEKEGV
+1094 VNITGDGFVKGEGV
-1108 TWEVTGSQT
+1108 TCKVTGSQT
-1117 EVGSSKNTFTYSF
+1117 EVGSSKNTFTYRF

-1167 EKYDGTEKSVT
+1167 EKYDGTEKRVT
-1178 GYDVTNISDPK
+1178 GYDVTNISDPNYK
-1189 SKYQVSDFKFEG
+1189 KSDFTFKG
-1201 NAKVKGTDA
+1201 NAEVKGTDA

-1242 ITERNVTLTSADDS
+1242 ITARKVTLTSADDS

-1270 VTGDGF
+1270 VTDDGF
-1276 VEGEGVT
+1276 AEGEGVT

-1293 GSSQNKFTYELN
+1293 GSSENTFTYELN
-1305 DGTKRT
+1305 KGTKET
-1311 NYIITPVFGTL
+1311 NYVIVPVFGRL
-1322 TVSDK
+1322 TVSDM
-1327 DVQGIITKTHTG
+1327 DVQGVITKTHTG

-1411 TALFSNGQSYTGTD
+1411 TALFSNEHSYIGTD
-1425 TVSTEKTPDPEPIP
+1425 TVPTEKTPDPEPIP
-1439 NPTPTPVPASS
+1439 NPTPTPASS

-1462 GYAAGDIITYTIR
+1462 GYAAGDIVNYTIR

-1488 VSDPLTSL
+1488 VSDPLTGL

-1509 IFTTAYTVTEQDVL
+1509 IFTTTYTVTEQDVL

-1614 NVDSLAPGESREFTT
+1614 NVDSLAPGESREFTA

-1646 AVAQGNS
+1646 AAAQRNS
-1653 NDPEKP
+1653 DDPEKP

>member
-70 TSEEGQPEK
+70 T
-79 DQTSEEGQPEKDQTS
+79 
-94 EEGQPEKDQT
+94 

-146 KFLDKDGNEITRQK
+146 RFLGKDGNEITSQR

-190 TADLDVQAMYVEIGD
+190 TADLDVQAIYVEIGD

-213 QFSNG
+213 QFSDG

-242 EITGFTPDRLS
+242 EITGFTPDQPS
-253 VEFSGIVEADQTIT
+253 VEFSGTVEVDKTIT
-267 VTYSGAETSYTIWHM
+267 VTYSGAEIEYTVQHM
-282 LQNAENDEYTLDS
+282 LQNAENDEYTLD
-295 ANTETKTGTVGLMT
+295 TGNIEKKMGIVGLMT
-309 AAEKTTYDGFT
+309 AAKEKTTYDGFT
-320 AQLPISQATINADG
+320 ARLPISQATINADG
-334 STVVKV
+334 STVVNV
-340 YYDRNMYRLIW
+340 YYDRNVYRLTW
-351 DTDGGSYEQPVEIR
+351 DTDGGSYEQPVDIR

-379 GYTFKRW
+379 GYTFKGW

-391 DGKMPSHDLTVKAIW
+391 DGKMPSHDLIVKAIW
-406 EENQTAQ
+406 EENQKAQ

-423 QAPETYEVAQDSGGN
+423 QAPGTYEVAQDSGGN
-438 AAIETETG
+438 AAIETKTG
-446 KVGDVIRYSPKSY
+446 KVGDVISYSPKSY
-459 EGFELNSEKSS
+459 EGFKLNSEKSS

-489 GTYNIYFYVIE
+489 GTYNIYFYVVE
-500 SRDWLGRPSWQEDER
+500 SRDWWGRPSWQEDES

-525 VSKKWNDAAHRQ
+525 VSAQWNDAAHCK
-537 YLWAKEP
+537 YLWAIGP
-544 ESMFRDNV
+544 GANT
-552 YYTLIS
+552 YYTLMA
-558 NMPAQDITVYAANTR
+558 NMPADNIKLYASEPQT
-573 NGKKVIY
+573 GKKITY
-580 YIEDLDGS
+580 YIEGLDGKS
-588 RKVYA
+588 QVYA
-593 SFDAGSEMYL
+593 KFDAGSRMKL
-603 TKEDQMPIDG
+603 TDEDKMPIDG
-613 FTYHSWHDKS
+613 FSFHSWNKS
-623 YNREDLW
+623 GSNLW

-653 KFEAPLNNLKPA
+653 KFEAPLNNLEPA
-665 DGSVGT
+665 DGSVGKPT
-671 PANVES
+671 NVES
-677 DYNFEGW
+677 DYTFAGW
-684 YTSPSCEDGTEFDW
+684 YTSPSCEDGTEFNW

-705 TITLYAKWKA
+705 TITLYAKWQA
-715 PTYIVTFNTNGGS
+715 PIYTVTFETNGGS
-728 PIDPRPV
+728 PIDPIHV
-735 EKHQALKDI
+735 EKHQALGNI
-744 PTPVKKN
+744 PETVKEN

-789 TYYVVAVTKDKDG
+789 TYYVVAVTRDKDG
-802 KETELDRSKGSVVQN
+802 NETELDRSEGSVVQN

-826 IAGYYPKETSKS
+826 IDGYYPKETSKS

-846 EIKFVYEPVAEWF
+846 EIIFVYEPVAEWS
-859 YTIRYIDTD
+859 YTIRYVDTD
-868 EKDIV
+868 EKDIED
-873 KPVTVSTSNTVETV
+873 PVTVRTRNTVETV

-899 KPVVQAEKGKTKTVI
+899 EPVVQAEKGKTETVI
-914 FRYTTNQAVYIVKHY
+914 FRYTTNKAVYSVEHY
-929 KQKPDGSYATPETE
+929 KQRPNGSYTLSDTE
-943 PKEEAAIGTWVTAEP
+943 YQEAAAIGTWVTAKP
-958 KDYTGYTCIT
+958 KQYPGYECIT
-968 DTDERSG
+968 GKDERSG
-975 AVKKGLVLEVYYNRV
+975 AVKEGLVLKVYYNRA
-990 DFTVGDYTGKYDG
+990 DFTVGDYTVKYDG
-1003 IEHTATF
+1003 TGHTAEF

-1015 DGDTYY
+1015 EGDTYY
-1021 YKTEGG
+1021 FKTEDGQ
-1027 EWTSFDTASELPQYV
+1027 WILFNTASELPQYV

-1055 DGAKSA
+1055 DGVESV

-1078 GSDKKV
+1078 GSDQKV
-1084 YDGEPLTKDE
+1084 YDGKPLTKDE
-1094 VNITGDGFVEKEGV
+1094 VNITGDGFVEGEGV
-1108 TWEVTGSQT
+1108 TCEVTGSQT
-1117 EVGSSKNTFTYSF
+1117 EVGSSKNTFTYRF

-1167 EKYDGTEKSVT
+1167 EKYDGTEKRVT
-1178 GYDVTNISDPK
+1178 GYDVTNISDPNYK
-1189 SKYQVSDFKFEG
+1189 KSDFTFKG
-1201 NAKVKGTDA
+1201 NAEVKGTDA

-1256 KCYDGKPLTNDKIT
+1256 KCYDGTPLTNDKIT

-1276 VEGEGVT
+1276 AEGEGVT

-1293 GSSQNKFTYELN
+1293 GSSRNEFTYELN
-1305 DGTKRT
+1305 KGTKER

-1327 DVQGIITKTHTG
+1327 DVQGVITKTHTG

-1370 GVTFDGPNV
+1370 GVTFDGQNV

-1402 DNGSFTNTA
+1402 DNGSFINTA
-1411 TALFSNGQSYTGTD
+1411 TALFSNEHSYIGTD
-1425 TVSTEKTPDPEPIP
+1425 TVPTEKTPDPEPIP

-1488 VSDPLTSL
+1488 VSDPLTGL
-1496 NETIPSLKAGEEK
+1496 NETIPSLRAGEEK
-1509 IFTTAYTVTEQDVL
+1509 IFTTTYTVTEQDVL

-1614 NVDSLAPGESREFTT
+1614 NVDSLAPGESREFTA

-1646 AVAQGNS
+1646 AAAQGNS